1 MRLKL
6 IKLAGFKSFVEPTRI
21 ELSADMTA
29 VVGPNGCGKSNVIDA
44 VRWVLGESSA
54 RHLRGENMTDVIF
67 NGSINRSPHGRA
79 SVELVF
85 DNPHN
90 RVPGEFGRFSEISV
104 RREVLRDGSNHYQ
117 INGQKCRRKD
127 VTDLFLGTGLGPRS
141 YAIIEQGTVSRL
153 VESRPAD
160 LKLFMEEAAGVSRYK
175 ERRRET
181 EQRIRHTQENL
192 ERLGDIRSELGS
204 RLEHLRAQ
212 AETAERYKQLKSRSR
227 AARAELIGS
236 ELWALETRLGEAK
249 AELAQAEQAL
259 AALDAKRTQ
268 DEGRHVSLSVARQE
282 AQAEQASRQQQIFLG
297 GQAIARLEQQQLHQT
312 ELGRDWQARRQ
323 ALGERIEGIRRQ
335 LASQHEQ
342 QVEGALRGELESA
355 RLEQCE
361 QLLTEQQAVRQAASE
376 QLEQARQ
383 QQQQWQQRLG
393 QLQGRLNQTRA
404 EVNGLREL
412 QAKTRL
418 ARLKLEDEQAGP
430 LGGEGEDLQ
439 PGLDALAA
447 ELALTRARCA
457 ELEQRWQAAL
467 ASHEACK
474 ERRGRQQGLL
484 RELEARLTTLEQILG
499 DQIPGEGSQEA
510 SLADR
515 LQAAPEWAQALDKVL
530 GCWLTA
536 LPSDECDPERSGLW
550 VGPAQVPV
558 PGTLAAQLAGEHI
571 PAFLNAI
578 WLVADREEAL
588 ARQGRLAAGESLLTP
603 AGDWFGPNWADLG
616 QGGALGTLALLG
628 ERERLHTELTAGRQ
642 ALAQLDGQ
650 LTEADAAR
658 AQLHGAHEQSQ
669 RALREQEQRW
679 QQLREAWSLREGQRQ
694 ARLQR
699 LGQLGEEL
707 IRLDREQADEAQ
719 RLAQAGARLELD
731 EARLAELQEQGEP
744 LAEALLLAQ
753 ERVAGAERGLEEARL
768 RREQQQAVCQ
778 RLHLEQQNLSQ
789 LIALAEQEL
798 ARLGLELAQLK
809 GPDAE
814 AVQDISPLLAEQRGL
829 EAQQL
834 ACHQRLAELER
845 QLAELEQGR
854 VASHKQLVLLQE
866 KLAQLRLERER
877 NLTRRQGLHEQFE
890 ELGVRL
896 VDLDQ
901 ARLIAADRGK
911 LRQEIQTLEAQ
922 VEALGAINLAALEEY
937 EEAKT
942 RATYLENQCQ
952 DLEQALET
960 LSQAIKRIDKET
972 QIRFRDTFDKVNE
985 DLKSLFPKVFG
996 GGSAWLELTSDDL
1009 LEAGVSIMA
1018 RPPGKKNA
1026 TIALLS
1032 GGEKALTAL
1041 ALVFAIFRL
1050 NPAPFCLLDEVDAPL
1065 DEVNVGRFCSLVK
1078 EMSSTVQFVYISH
1091 NKVSMEM
1098 AEQLIGVTM
1107 QEPGVSRIVSV
1118 DIGAAV
1124 ALAEQN

>member
-21 ELSADMTA
+21 ELNADMTA

-67 NGSINRSPHGRA
+67 NGSVNRSAHGRA

-90 RVPGEFGRFSEISV
+90 RVPGEFGRFTEISV

-192 ERLGDIRSELGS
+192 ERLGDIRGELGS
-204 RLEHLRAQ
+204 RLEHLKAQ
-212 AETAERYKQLKSRSR
+212 AETAECYKQLKSRSR
-227 AARAELIGS
+227 AARSELIGS

-249 AELAQAEQAL
+249 TELAQTEQAL
-259 AALDAKRTQ
+259 AALDAKRTA
-268 DEGRHVSLSVARQE
+268 DEGRHVTLSVARQE

-297 GQAIARLEQQQLHQT
+297 GQAIARLEQQQLHQS

-323 ALGERIEGIRRQ
+323 ALGERIEGLKAQ
-335 LASQHEQ
+335 LAGQLEQ
-342 QVEGALRGELESA
+342 LGESTLQGEVASA
-355 RLEQCE
+355 RLDQCE
-361 QLLTEQQAVRQAASE
+361 QLLTDQQSVRAAAGDR
-376 QLEQARQ
+376 LEQARQ
-383 QQQQWQQRLG
+383 RQQQWQQQLG

-404 EVNGLREL
+404 EVNGLQEL

-430 LGGEGEDLQ
+430 LGGEGENLQ
-439 PGLDALAA
+439 PALDALAA
-447 ELALTRARCA
+447 ELSLSRARHEEA
-457 ELEQRWQAAL
+457 DAAWQAGVSRHQAL
-467 ASHEACK
+467 KAEQ
-474 ERRGRQQGLL
+474 GRQQGLL
-484 RELEARLTTLEQILG
+484 RELEARLATLDQILG
-499 DQIPGEGSQEA
+499 EQMAGA
-510 SLADR
+510 TLADR
-515 LQAAPEWAQALDKVL
+515 LQVPPEWARGLDKVL
-530 GCWLTA
+530 GRWLTA
-536 LPSDECDPERSGLW
+536 IPADECNLAQPGLW
-550 VGPAQVPV
+550 IGPAQPARA
-558 PGTLAAQLAGEHI
+558 GTLAAQLGGEHI

-578 WLVADREEAL
+578 WLVESREEAL
-588 ARQGRLAAGESLLTP
+588 SRLHSLSAGESLLTP

-616 QGGALGTLALLG
+616 EGMALGTLALLG
-628 ERERLHTELTAGRQ
+628 ERERLHTELAAGRE
-642 ALAQLDGQ
+642 ALHRLDEQLVA
-650 LTEADAAR
+650 ADAAR
-658 AQLHGAHEQSQ
+658 AQLHSAHELAQ
-669 RALREQEQRW
+669 RTLREQEQRW

-694 ARLQR
+694 ERLQR

-707 IRLDREQADEAQ
+707 ARLDKEQAEEAQ
-719 RLAQAGARLELD
+719 RLASAGERLEQD
-731 EARLAELQEQGEP
+731 EAALGELQEQGEV

-753 ERVAGAERGLEEARL
+753 EQVSGAERALEEVRL
-768 RREQQQAVCQ
+768 RREQQQAACQ
-778 RLHLEQQNLSQ
+778 RLQLEQQNQRQ
-789 LIALAEQEL
+789 LITLREQEL
-798 ARLGLELAQLK
+798 ARLGLELAELK
-809 GPDAE
+809 EPGAAPS
-814 AVQDISPLLAEQRGL
+814 QDLSPLLVEQRNL

-834 ACHQRLAELER
+834 ACHQRLAELDR
-845 QLAELEQGR
+845 QLTELEQAR
-854 VASHKQLVLLQE
+854 SADHKQLVKIQE
-866 KLAQLRLERER
+866 KLATLRLERER

-901 ARLIAADRGK
+901 AVLIAADRGK

-942 RATYLENQCQ
+942 RSSYLENQCQ
-952 DLEQALET
+952 DLEQALDT

-1098 AEQLIGVTM
+1098 AEQLVGVTM

-1118 DIGAAV
+1118 DIGEAV

>member
-67 NGSINRSPHGRA
+67 NGSLNRSAHGRA

-192 ERLGDIRSELGS
+192 ERLGDIRGELGS

-212 AETAERYKQLKSRSR
+212 AETAERYKQLKGRSR

-249 AELAQAEQAL
+249 AELTQAEQAL
-259 AALDAKRTQ
+259 AALDAKRTA

-297 GQAIARLEQQQLHQT
+297 GQAIARLEQQQLHQN
-312 ELGRDWQARRQ
+312 ELGRDWQARRAQ
-323 ALGERIEGIRRQ
+323 LGERIEGIRAQ

-342 QVEGALRGELESA
+342 LTEGSLKGELEVA

-361 QLLTEQQAVRQAASE
+361 QLLTDQQAQRLAASE
-376 QLEQARQ
+376 QLELARQ
-383 QQQQWQQRLG
+383 RQQQWQQQLG

-404 EVNGLREL
+404 EVNGLQEL

-418 ARLKLEDEQAGP
+418 ARLKLEDEQSGP
-430 LGGEGEDLQ
+430 LDGAEELQ
-439 PGLDALAA
+439 PRLDALAA
-447 ELALTRARCA
+447 ELELSRARQA
-457 ELEQRWQAAL
+457 ELEAQWQGAVAR
-467 ASHEACK
+467 HEECK
-474 ERRGRQQGLL
+474 GQQDRQTSLL
-484 RELEARLTTLEQILG
+484 RELEARLTTLDQILG
-499 DQIPGEGSQEA
+499 EQMQGA
-510 SLADR
+510 NLADR
-515 LQAAPEWAQALDKVL
+515 LQVAPEWAQALDKVL
-530 GCWLTA
+530 GRWLTA
-536 LPSDECDPERSGLW
+536 QPSDECNLAQSGLW
-550 VGPAQVPV
+550 IGPAQPAV
-558 PGTLAAQLAGEHI
+558 PGTLASRLSGEHI

-588 ARQGRLAAGESLLTP
+588 ARQSGLPAGESLLTP
-603 AGDWFGPNWADLG
+603 AGDWFGSNWADLG

-628 ERERLHTELTAGRQ
+628 ERERLHTELAAGQQ
-642 ALAQLDGQ
+642 ALGQ
-650 LTEADAAR
+650 LNEQLRTADAERAR
-658 AQLHGAHEQSQ
+658 LLGAHELSQ
-669 RALREQEQRW
+669 RDVREQEQRW
-679 QQLREAWSLREGQRQ
+679 QQLREAWSLQEGQRQ

-707 IRLDREQADEAQ
+707 LRLDREQADEAQ
-719 RLAQAGARLELD
+719 RLAKARARLELD
-731 EARLAELQEQGEP
+731 EAQLAELQEQGEP

-753 ERVAGAERGLEEARL
+753 ERVGSAERALEEARL
-768 RREQQQAVCQ
+768 RREQQQASCQ
-778 RLHLEQQNLSQ
+778 RWQLEQQNLSQ
-789 LIALAEQEL
+789 LIALREQEL
-798 ARLGLELAQLK
+798 ARLGLELAELK
-809 GPDAE
+809 GPDAQ
-814 AVQDISPLLAEQRGL
+814 AVQDISPLLAEQRSL

-834 ACHQRLAELER
+834 ACHQRLAELEK
-845 QLAELEQGR
+845 QLGELEQTR
-854 VASHKQLVLLQE
+854 SADHKQLVQIQE
-866 KLAQLRLERER
+866 KLATLRLERER

-896 VDLDQ
+896 IDLDQ
-901 ARLIAADRGK
+901 AVLIAADRGK
-911 LRQEIQTLEAQ
+911 LRQEIQTLETQ

-942 RATYLENQCQ
+942 RSTYLENQCQ

-1065 DEVNVGRFCSLVK
+1065 DEVNAGRFCSLVK

-1118 DIGAAV
+1118 DIGEAV

>member
-21 ELSADMTA
+21 ELNADMTA

-67 NGSINRSPHGRA
+67 NGSVNRSAHGRA

-90 RVPGEFGRFSEISV
+90 RVPGEFGRFTEISV

-192 ERLGDIRSELGS
+192 ERLGDIRGELGS
-204 RLEHLRAQ
+204 RLEHLKAQ

-227 AARAELIGS
+227 SARAELIGS

-249 AELAQAEQAL
+249 TELAQTEQAL
-259 AALDAKRTQ
+259 AALDAKRTA
-268 DEGRHVSLSVARQE
+268 DEGRHVTLSVARQE

-297 GQAIARLEQQQLHQT
+297 GQAIARLEQQQLHQS

-323 ALGERIEGIRRQ
+323 ALGERIEGLKAQ
-335 LASQHEQ
+335 LTGQLEQ
-342 QVEGALRGELESA
+342 LSESTLQGEVASA

-361 QLLTEQQAVRQAASE
+361 QLLTDQQSVRAAAAE

-383 QQQQWQQRLG
+383 RQQQWQQQLG

-404 EVNGLREL
+404 EVNGLQEL

-430 LGGEGEDLQ
+430 LGGEGENLQ
-439 PGLDALAA
+439 PALDALAA
-447 ELALTRARCA
+447 ELALSRARHEESEA
-457 ELEQRWQAAL
+457 SWQAAV
-467 ASHEACK
+467 ARHEALK
-474 ERRGRQQGLL
+474 TELGHQQGSL
-484 RELEARLTTLEQILG
+484 RELEARLATLDQILG
-499 DQIPGEGSQEA
+499 EQMAGA
-510 SLADR
+510 TLADR
-515 LQAAPEWAQALDKVL
+515 LQVPPKWARGLDKVL
-530 GCWLTA
+530 GRWLTA
-536 LPSDECDPERSGLW
+536 TPADECNLTQSGLW
-550 VGPAQVPV
+550 IGPAQPAVA
-558 PGTLAAQLAGEHI
+558 GTLAAQLGGEHI
-571 PAFLNAI
+571 PSFLNAI
-578 WLVADREEAL
+578 WLVESREAAL
-588 ARQGRLAAGESLLTP
+588 ARQPSLAAGESLLTP

-616 QGGALGTLALLG
+616 ESMALGTLALLG
-628 ERERLHTELTAGRQ
+628 ERERLHTEQSAGRE
-642 ALAQLDGQ
+642 ALRLLDEQLAA
-650 LTEADAAR
+650 ADVAR
-658 AQLHGAHEQSQ
+658 AQLHGAHELAQ
-669 RALREQEQRW
+669 RTLREQEQQW

-694 ARLQR
+694 ERLQR

-707 IRLDREQADEAQ
+707 A
-719 RLAQAGARLELD
+719 RLAQEQAEEAERLESAGARLEQG
-731 EARLAELQEQGEP
+731 EAALGELQEQGEV

-753 ERVAGAERGLEEARL
+753 EQAGGAERALEEARL
-768 RREQQQAVCQ
+768 RREQQQAACQ
-778 RLHLEQQNLSQ
+778 RLQLEQQNLRQ
-789 LIALAEQEL
+789 LIALREQEL
-798 ARLGLELAQLK
+798 ARLVLELAELK
-809 GPDAE
+809 EPGAAPG
-814 AVQDISPLLAEQRGL
+814 QDLSPLLAEQRNL

-845 QLAELEQGR
+845 QLTELEQAR
-854 VASHKQLVLLQE
+854 SADHKQLVHIQE
-866 KLAQLRLERER
+866 KLATLRLERER

-901 ARLIAADRGK
+901 AVLIAADRGK

-942 RATYLENQCQ
+942 RSSYLENQCQ

-1098 AEQLIGVTM
+1098 AEQLVGVTM

-1118 DIGAAV
+1118 DIGEAV

>member
-21 ELSADMTA
+21 ELNADMTA

-67 NGSINRSPHGRA
+67 NGSVNRSAHGRA

-90 RVPGEFGRFSEISV
+90 RVPGEFGRFTEISV

-192 ERLGDIRSELGS
+192 ERLGDIRGELGS
-204 RLEHLRAQ
+204 RLEHLKAQ

-249 AELAQAEQAL
+249 TELAQTEQAL
-259 AALDAKRTQ
+259 AALDAKRTA
-268 DEGRHVSLSVARQE
+268 DEGRHVTLSVARQE

-297 GQAIARLEQQQLHQT
+297 GQAIARLEQQQLHQS

-323 ALGERIEGIRRQ
+323 ALGERIEGLKAQ
-335 LASQHEQ
+335 LVGQLEQ
-342 QVEGALRGELESA
+342 LSESTLQGEVASA

-361 QLLTEQQAVRQAASE
+361 QLLTDQQSVRAAATE
-376 QLEQARQ
+376 RLEQARQ
-383 QQQQWQQRLG
+383 RQQQWQQQLG

-404 EVNGLREL
+404 EVNGLQEL

-430 LGGEGEDLQ
+430 LGGEGENLQ
-439 PGLDALAA
+439 PALDALAT
-447 ELALTRARCA
+447 ELALSRARHEESEA
-457 ELEQRWQAAL
+457 AWQAAV
-467 ASHEACK
+467 ARHEALK
-474 ERRGRQQGLL
+474 TEQGHQQGLL
-484 RELEARLTTLEQILG
+484 RELEARLATLDQILG
-499 DQIPGEGSQEA
+499 EQMAGTT
-510 SLADR
+510 LADR
-515 LQAAPEWAQALDKVL
+515 LQVPPEWARGLDKVL
-530 GCWLTA
+530 GRWLTA
-536 LPSDECDPERSGLW
+536 TPADECNLTQSGLW
-550 VGPAQVPV
+550 IGPAQPAVA
-558 PGTLAAQLAGEHI
+558 GTLAAQLGGEHI
-571 PAFLNAI
+571 PSFLNAI
-578 WLVADREEAL
+578 WLVESREAAL
-588 ARQGRLAAGESLLTP
+588 ARQPSLVAGESLLTP

-616 QGGALGTLALLG
+616 EGMALGTLALLG
-628 ERERLHTELTAGRQ
+628 ERERLHTEQVAGREVLRRLDEQ
-642 ALAQLDGQ
+642 LAA
-650 LTEADAAR
+650 ADATR
-658 AQLHGAHEQSQ
+658 AQLHGAHEQAL
-669 RALREQEQRW
+669 RTLREQEQQW

-694 ARLQR
+694 ERLQR

-707 IRLDREQADEAQ
+707 IRLDQVQAEEAE
-719 RLAQAGARLELD
+719 RLASAGERLEQG
-731 EARLAELQEQGEP
+731 EAALGELQEQGEA

-753 ERVAGAERGLEEARL
+753 EQASGAERTLEEARL
-768 RREQQQAVCQ
+768 RREQQQAACQ
-778 RLHLEQQNLSQ
+778 RLQLEQQNLRQ
-789 LIALAEQEL
+789 LIALREQEL
-798 ARLGLELAQLK
+798 ARLGLELAELK
-809 GPDAE
+809 EPGAAPG
-814 AVQDISPLLAEQRGL
+814 QDLSPLLAEQRNL

-845 QLAELEQGR
+845 QLTELEQAR
-854 VASHKQLVLLQE
+854 SADHKQLVQIQE
-866 KLAQLRLERER
+866 KLATLRLERER

-901 ARLIAADRGK
+901 AVLIAADRGK

-942 RATYLENQCQ
+942 RSSYLENQCQ

-1098 AEQLIGVTM
+1098 AEQLVGVTM

-1118 DIGAAV
+1118 DIGEAV

>member
-90 RVPGEFGRFSEISV
+90 RVPGEFGRFTEISV
-104 RREVLRDGSNHYQ
+104 RREVLRDGSNYYQ

-181 EQRIRHTQENL
+181 EQRIRHTRENL
-192 ERLGDIRSELGS
+192 ERLGDIRGELGA
-204 RLEHLRAQ
+204 RLDHLKSQ

-259 AALDAKRTQ
+259 AALDAKRTA
-268 DEGRHVSLSVARQE
+268 DEGRHVTLSVARQE

-297 GQAIARLEQQQLHQT
+297 GQAIARLEQQQLHQS
-312 ELGRDWQARRQ
+312 ELGRDWQARTQ
-323 ALGERIEGIRRQ
+323 ALGERIATRKEQ
-335 LASQHEQ
+335 LASQQEQ
-342 QVEGALRGELESA
+342 LTEGVLRGEQEDA
-355 RLEQCE
+355 RLELCE
-361 QLLTEQQAVRQAASE
+361 QLLTEQQETRQQASE
-376 QLEQARQ
+376 GLEQARQ
-383 QQQQWQQRLG
+383 CQQQWQQQVTL
-393 QLQGRLNQTRA
+393 LQGQLNQTRA
-404 EVNGLREL
+404 RLGGLQEL

-418 ARLKLEDEQAGP
+418 ARLKLEDERSGP
-430 LGGEGEDLQ
+430 LGAETNDLQ
-439 PGLDALAA
+439 PALDALSG
-447 ELALTRARCA
+447 ELELTRAA
-457 ELEQRWQAAL
+457 TGELTEQLAL
-467 ASHEACK
+467 AVEAHEQLK
-474 ERRGRQQGLL
+474 LQHGQQLGLQ
-484 RELEARLTTLEQILG
+484 RELQARQGTLDQILG
-499 DQIPGEGSQEA
+499 EQMEGA
-510 SLADR
+510 TLADR
-515 LQAAPEWAQALDKVL
+515 LQVAPEWAPALDKVL
-530 GCWLTA
+530 GRWLTA
-536 LPSDECDPERSGLW
+536 TPADECNLAQEGLW
-550 VGPAQVPV
+550 IGPAQPAVA
-558 PGTLAAQLAGEHI
+558 GTLAAQLGGEHI

-578 WLVADREEAL
+578 WLVESREAAL
-588 ARQGRLAAGESLLTP
+588 ARQHILAAGESLLTS

-616 QGGALGTLALLG
+616 QGAALGTMALLG
-628 ERERLHTELTAGRQ
+628 ERERLHTEQERVAAG
-642 ALAQLDGQ
+642 LAQLTEQ
-650 LTEADAAR
+650 LVAADARR
-658 AQLHGAHEQSQ
+658 AQHASAQELSQ
-669 RALREQEQRW
+669 RTLREQEQKW
-679 QQLREAWSLREGQRQ
+679 QQLREAWSLQQGQRQ
-694 ARLQR
+694 ERLQR

-707 IRLDREQADEAQ
+707 IRLDQEQAEEAD
-719 RLAQAGARLELD
+719 RLASAHEQLELD

-744 LAEALLLAQ
+744 LTQGLQAAQ
-753 ERVAGAERGLEEARL
+753 ERLTRCERAVEEARL
-768 RREQQQAVCQ
+768 RREQQQVASQ
-778 RLHLEQQNLSQ
+778 RLQLELVNLRQ
-789 LIALAEQEL
+789 LLTLGQEEL
-798 ARLGLELAQLK
+798 ARLGLDLAGLK
-809 GPDAE
+809 GPASDAGP
-814 AVQDISPLLAEQRGL
+814 DLGPLLADQRSL
-829 EAQQL
+829 EALQL
-834 ACHQRLAELER
+834 ACQQRLTELER
-845 QLAELEQGR
+845 QLSELEQAR
-854 VASHKQLVLLQE
+854 SADHKQLVTLQE
-866 KLAQLRLERER
+866 KLATLRLERER

-901 ARLIAADRGK
+901 AVLIAADRGK

-922 VEALGAINLAALEEY
+922 VEALGAINLAALAEY

-942 RATYLENQCQ
+942 RANYLENQCQ

-1098 AEQLIGVTM
+1098 AEQLVGVTM

>member
-67 NGSINRSPHGRA
+67 NGSINRSAHGRA

-192 ERLGDIRSELGS
+192 ERLGDIRGELGS
-204 RLEHLRAQ
+204 RLEHLKAQ
-212 AETAERYKQLKSRSR
+212 AETAERYKQLKHRSR

-249 AELAQAEQAL
+249 SELAQAEQAL
-259 AALDAKRTQ
+259 AALDAKRTA

-312 ELGRDWQARRQ
+312 ELGRDWQLRRQ
-323 ALGERIEGIRRQ
+323 ALTTRIGELKTQ
-335 LASQHEQ
+335 LASQQAELT
-342 QVEGALRGELESA
+342 EGVLKGELASA

-361 QLLTEQQAVRQAASE
+361 QLLTDQQGLRLAAGE
-376 QLEQARQ
+376 GLEQARQ
-383 QQQQWQQRLG
+383 QQQQWQQRIG
-393 QLQGRLNQTRA
+393 ESQGRLNQTRA
-404 EVNGLREL
+404 ELGGLQEL

-418 ARLKLEDEQAGP
+418 ARLKLEDEQGGP
-430 LGGEGEDLQ
+430 LGGEDETLQ
-439 PGLDALAA
+439 PRLDALAA
-447 ELALTRARCA
+447 ELEMSQARCA
-457 ELEQRWQAAL
+457 EQEGQWQEAVAH
-467 ASHEACK
+467 HEECK
-474 ERRGRQQGLL
+474 SRQSQQHGQL
-484 RELEARLTTLEQILG
+484 RELEARLTTLGQILG
-499 DQIPGEGSQEA
+499 EQMQGDT
-510 SLADR
+510 LADR
-515 LQAAPEWAQALDKVL
+515 LQVAPDWAQALDKVL
-530 GCWLTA
+530 GRWLTA
-536 LPSDECDPERSGLW
+536 QPADLCNLEQGGLW
-550 VGPAQVPV
+550 IGPAQAPV
-558 PGTLAAQLAGEHI
+558 PGTLAAQIGGDHI

-578 WLVADREEAL
+578 WLVASREEAL
-588 ARQGRLAAGESLLTP
+588 TRRPALAAGESVLTRE
-603 AGDWFGPNWADLG
+603 GDWFGPNWADLG

-628 ERERLHTELTAGRQ
+628 ERERLHTELNAGRQ
-642 ALAQLDGQ
+642 GLASLNEQLSV
-650 LTEADAAR
+650 ADTAR
-658 AQLHGAHEQSQ
+658 ASLQAALEQSQ
-669 RALREQEQRW
+669 RELRELESQWQR
-679 QQLREAWSLREGQRQ
+679 LREAWSLQEGQRQ

-707 IRLDREQADEAQ
+707 LRLDKEQAEEAQ
-719 RLAQAGARLELD
+719 RAAILSQRLELE
-731 EARLAELQEQGEP
+731 EAQLAELQEQGEP
-744 LAEALLLAQ
+744 LAVSLQLAQ
-753 ERVAGAERGLEEARL
+753 ERVSSAERGQEEARM
-768 RREQQQAVCQ
+768 RREQQQADCQ
-778 RLHLEQQNLSQ
+778 RLQLEQQNLSQ
-789 LIALAEQEL
+789 LIALREQEL
-798 ARLGLELAQLK
+798 ARLGLELAELK
-809 GPDAE
+809 GPDAQ
-814 AVQDISPLLAEQRGL
+814 AVQDLSPLLAEQQRL

-834 ACHQRLAELER
+834 ACHQRLNELER
-845 QLAELEQGR
+845 QLKELDQAR
-854 VASHKQLVLLQE
+854 SADHKQLVQLQE

-890 ELGVRL
+890 ELGIRL

-901 ARLIAADRGK
+901 AVLIAADRGK

-942 RATYLENQCQ
+942 RSSYLENQCQ

-1118 DIGAAV
+1118 DIGEAV

>member
-67 NGSINRSPHGRA
+67 NGSINRSAHGRA

-90 RVPGEFGRFSEISV
+90 RVPGEFGRFTEISV

-192 ERLGDIRSELGS
+192 ERLGDIRGELGS
-204 RLEHLRAQ
+204 RLDHLKAQ

-249 AELAQAEQAL
+249 TELAQAEQAL
-259 AALDAKRTQ
+259 AALDAKRTA
-268 DEGRHVSLSVARQE
+268 DEGRHVTLSVARQE

-297 GQAIARLEQQQLHQT
+297 GQAIARLEQQQLHQS
-312 ELGRDWQARRQ
+312 ELGRDWQARAE
-323 ALGERIEGIRRQ
+323 ALGERIATRKAQ
-335 LASQHEQ
+335 LASQQDQLTEGVLRAEQ
-342 QVEGALRGELESA
+342 ESA

-361 QLLTEQQAVRQAASE
+361 QLLTEQQEARQHASE
-376 QLEQARQ
+376 QLEQARLR
-383 QQQQWQQRLG
+383 QQQWQQQLAG
-393 QLQGRLNQTRA
+393 LQGQLNQTRTRLS
-404 EVNGLREL
+404 GLQEL

-418 ARLKLEDEQAGP
+418 ARLKLEDERAGP
-430 LGGEGEDLQ
+430 LGTEADDLQ
-439 PGLDALAA
+439 PALDALSG
-447 ELALTRARCA
+447 ELELTRAA
-457 ELEQRWQAAL
+457 NDELTEQLAQAVHT
-467 ASHEACK
+467 HEHLK
-474 ERRGRQQGLL
+474 QQHGQQLSL
-484 RELEARLTTLEQILG
+484 QRELEARLATLDQILG
-499 DQIPGEGSQEA
+499 EQMEGA
-510 SLADR
+510 TLADR
-515 LQAAPEWAQALDKVL
+515 LQVAPEWAQALDKVL
-530 GCWLTA
+530 GRWLTA
-536 LPSDECDPERSGLW
+536 TPADECNLAQDGLW
-550 VGPAQVPV
+550 IGPAQPAVA
-558 PGTLAAQLAGEHI
+558 GTLAAQLGGEHI

-578 WLVADREEAL
+578 WLVESREAAL
-588 ARQGRLAAGESLLTP
+588 ARQPSLAAGESVLTP
-603 AGDWFGPNWADLG
+603 AGDWLGPNWADLG
-616 QGGALGTLALLG
+616 QGAALGTMALLG
-628 ERERLHTELTAGRQ
+628 ERERLHTEQERVAEG
-642 ALAQLDGQ
+642 LAQLSEQ
-650 LTEADAAR
+650 LVAADARR
-658 AQLHGAHEQSQ
+658 AQLASAQELSQ
-669 RALREQEQRW
+669 RTLREQEQKW
-679 QQLREAWSLREGQRQ
+679 QQLREAWSLQQGQRQ
-694 ARLQR
+694 ERLQR

-707 IRLDREQADEAQ
+707 IRLDQEQAEEAE
-719 RLAQAGARLELD
+719 RLASVCEQLELD

-744 LAEALLLAQ
+744 LTQGLQVAQ
-753 ERVAGAERGLEEARL
+753 ELLTRCERAVDEARV
-768 RREQQQAVCQ
+768 RREQQQAACQ
-778 RLHLEQQNLSQ
+778 RLQLELGNLRQ
-789 LIALAEQEL
+789 LITLGEEEL
-798 ARLGLELAQLK
+798 ARLGLELAGLK
-809 GPDAE
+809 GPDSE
-814 AVQDISPLLAEQRGL
+814 AVPDLAPLLAEQRNL

-845 QLAELEQGR
+845 QLGELEQAR
-854 VASHKQLVLLQE
+854 STDHKQLVTLQE
-866 KLAQLRLERER
+866 KLATLRLERER

-901 ARLIAADRGK
+901 AVLIAADRSK

-1098 AEQLIGVTM
+1098 AEQLVGVTM

-1118 DIGAAV
+1118 DIGEAV

>member
-67 NGSINRSPHGRA
+67 NGSINRSAHGRA

-90 RVPGEFGRFSEISV
+90 RVPGEFGRFTEISV

-192 ERLGDIRSELGS
+192 ERLGDIRGELGS
-204 RLEHLRAQ
+204 RLEHLKAQ
-212 AETAERYKQLKSRSR
+212 AETAERYKQLKQRSR

-236 ELWALETRLGEAK
+236 ELWALETRLGDAK
-249 AELAQAEQAL
+249 SELAQAEQAL
-259 AALDAKRTQ
+259 AALDAKRTA
-268 DEGRHVSLSVARQE
+268 DEGRHVTLSVARQE

-312 ELGRDWQARRQ
+312 ELGRDWQLRRQ
-323 ALGERIEGIRRQ
+323 ALATRIEEIKVQ
-335 LASQHEQ
+335 LASQQ
-342 QVEGALRGELESA
+342 AQLAEGVLKGELASA

-361 QLLTEQQAVRQAASE
+361 QLLTDQQGLRRAAGE
-376 QLEQARQ
+376 GVEQARQ
-383 QQQQWQQRLG
+383 QQQQWQQRIG
-393 QLQGRLNQTRA
+393 ESQGRLNQTRV
-404 EVNGLREL
+404 ELSGLQEL

-418 ARLKLEDEQAGP
+418 ARLKLEDEQGGP
-430 LGGEGEDLQ
+430 LGGEGETLQ
-439 PGLDALAA
+439 PRLDTLTA
-447 ELALTRARCA
+447 ELELSRVRCA
-457 ELEQRWQAAL
+457 EQEAQWQEAVAR
-467 ASHEACK
+467 HEECK
-474 ERRGRQQGLL
+474 ARQSEQQGQL
-484 RELEARLTTLEQILG
+484 RELEARLTTLSQILG
-499 DQIPGEGSQEA
+499 EQMQGDT
-510 SLADR
+510 LADR
-515 LQAAPEWAQALDKVL
+515 LQVSPDWAQALDKVL
-530 GCWLTA
+530 GRWLTA
-536 LPSDECDPERSGLW
+536 RPADLCNFEQNGLW
-550 VGPAQVPV
+550 IGPAQVPV
-558 PGTLAAQLAGEHI
+558 PGTLAARIEGAHI

-578 WLVADREEAL
+578 WLVANREEA
-588 ARQGRLAAGESLLTP
+588 QTRLAGLGAGESVLTP
-603 AGDWFGPNWADLG
+603 EGDWFGSNWADLG
-616 QGGALGTLALLG
+616 EGGALGTLALLG
-628 ERERLHTELTAGRQ
+628 ERERLHTELNASRQ
-642 ALAQLDGQ
+642 ALAHLDEELRTRDG
-650 LTEADAAR
+650 TR
-658 AQLHGAHEQSQ
+658 ASLHSALELSQ
-669 RALREQEQRW
+669 RRLREQEQEW
-679 QQLREAWSLREGQRQ
+679 QQLREAWSLQEGQRQ

-699 LGQLGEEL
+699 LGLLGEEL
-707 IRLDREQADEAQ
+707 ARLDKEQAEEAQ
-719 RLAQAGARLELD
+719 RAVTLSQRLELE
-731 EARLAELQEQGEP
+731 EAQLAERQEQGEA
-744 LAEALLLAQ
+744 LAEALQLAL
-753 ERVAGAERGLEEARL
+753 EGVGTAERGQEEARL
-768 RREQQQAVCQ
+768 RREQQQADCQ
-778 RLHLEQQNLSQ
+778 RLQLEQQNLSQ
-789 LIALAEQEL
+789 LIALREQEL
-798 ARLGLELAQLK
+798 SRLGLELAELK
-809 GPDAE
+809 GPDAQ
-814 AVQDISPLLAEQRGL
+814 ALQDLSPLLAEQQQL

-834 ACHQRLAELER
+834 ACHQRLSELER
-845 QLAELEQGR
+845 QLKELDQAR
-854 VASHKQLVLLQE
+854 SADHKQLVTLQE

-901 ARLIAADRGK
+901 AVLIAADRGK

-942 RATYLENQCQ
+942 RSTYLENQCQ

-1118 DIGAAV
+1118 DIGEAV

>member
-21 ELSADMTA
+21 ELNADMTA

-67 NGSINRSPHGRA
+67 NGSINRTAHGRA

-90 RVPGEFGRFSEISV
+90 RVPGEFGRFTEISV

-192 ERLGDIRSELGS
+192 ERLGDIRGELGS
-204 RLEHLRAQ
+204 RLDHLKAQ

-236 ELWALETRLGEAK
+236 ELWALETRLGEANT
-249 AELAQAEQAL
+249 ELAQAEQAL
-259 AALDAKRTQ
+259 AALDAKRTA
-268 DEGRHVSLSVARQE
+268 DEGRHVTLSVARQE

-297 GQAIARLEQQQLHQT
+297 GQAIARLEQQQLHQH
-312 ELGRDWQARRQ
+312 ELGRNLQARTQ
-323 ALGERIEGIRRQ
+323 ALGEQIATRKAQ
-335 LASQHEQ
+335 LASQQDQLTEGVLRAEQ
-342 QVEGALRGELESA
+342 ESA
-355 RLEQCE
+355 RLELCE
-361 QLLTEQQAVRQAASE
+361 QLLTEQQEARLQAGE
-376 QLEQARQ
+376 GLEQARLR
-383 QQQQWQQRLG
+383 QQQWQQQLAG
-393 QLQGRLNQTRA
+393 LQGQLNQTRTRLG
-404 EVNGLREL
+404 GLQEL

-418 ARLKLEDEQAGP
+418 ARLKLEDERAGP
-430 LGGEGEDLQ
+430 LGTEADDLQ
-439 PGLDALAA
+439 PALDALCG
-447 ELALTRARCA
+447 ELELTRAA
-457 ELEQRWQAAL
+457 NGELTEQLAQAVDA
-467 ASHEACK
+467 HEQLK
-474 ERRGRQQGLL
+474 QQHGQQLSL
-484 RELEARLTTLEQILG
+484 QRELEARLATLDQILG
-499 DQIPGEGSQEA
+499 EQMEGA
-510 SLADR
+510 TLADR
-515 LQAAPEWAQALDKVL
+515 LQVAPEWAQALDKVL
-530 GCWLTA
+530 GRWLTA
-536 LPSDECDPERSGLW
+536 TPADECNLAQEGLW
-550 VGPAQVPV
+550 IGPAQQAVS
-558 PGTLAAQLAGEHI
+558 GTLAAMISGDHI

-578 WLVADREEAL
+578 WLVESREAAL
-588 ARQGRLAAGESLLTP
+588 ARQPSLAAGESVLTP
-603 AGDWFGPNWADLG
+603 AGDWLGPNWADLG
-616 QGGALGTLALLG
+616 QGAALGTMALLG
-628 ERERLHTELTAGRQ
+628 ERERLHTEQEKVAAG
-642 ALAQLDGQ
+642 LAQLSEQ
-650 LTEADAAR
+650 LVAADARRAR
-658 AQLHGAHEQSQ
+658 LASAQALSQ
-669 RALREQEQRW
+669 RTLREQEQEW
-679 QQLREAWSLREGQRQ
+679 QQLREAWSLQQGQRQ
-694 ARLQR
+694 ERLQR

-707 IRLDREQADEAQ
+707 IRLDQEQAEEAERLASAREQ
-719 RLAQAGARLELD
+719 LELD
-731 EARLAELQEQGEP
+731 EARLAELQEQGAP
-744 LAEALLLAQ
+744 LTQGLLLAQ
-753 ERVAGAERGLEEARL
+753 EQLTRCERAVDEARV
-768 RREQQQAVCQ
+768 RREQQQAACQ
-778 RLHLEQQNLSQ
+778 RLQLELGNLRQ
-789 LIALAEQEL
+789 FITLGEEEL
-798 ARLGLELAQLK
+798 ARLGLELAGLK
-809 GPDAE
+809 GPDSESVPDLA
-814 AVQDISPLLAEQRGL
+814 PLLAEQRNL

-845 QLAELEQGR
+845 QLGELEQAR
-854 VASHKQLVLLQE
+854 SADHKQLVTLQE
-866 KLAQLRLERER
+866 KLATLRLERER

-901 ARLIAADRGK
+901 AVLIAADRSK
-911 LRQEIQTLEAQ
+911 LRQEIQTLEGQ

-960 LSQAIKRIDKET
+960 LRQAIKRIDKET

-1098 AEQLIGVTM
+1098 AEQLVGVTM

-1118 DIGAAV
+1118 DIGEAV

>member
-21 ELSADMTA
+21 ELNADMTA

-67 NGSINRSPHGRA
+67 NGSVNRSAHGRA

-90 RVPGEFGRFSEISV
+90 RVPGEFGRFTEISV
-104 RREVLRDGSNHYQ
+104 HREVLRDGSNHYQ

-192 ERLGDIRSELGS
+192 ERLGDIRGELGS
-204 RLEHLRAQ
+204 RLEHLKAQ

-236 ELWALETRLGEAK
+236 ELWVLETRFGEAK
-249 AELAQAEQAL
+249 TELAQAEQAL
-259 AALDAKRTQ
+259 AALDAKRTA
-268 DEGRHVSLSVARQE
+268 DEGRHVTLSVARQE

-297 GQAIARLEQQQLHQT
+297 GQAIARLEQQQLHQS

-323 ALGERIEGIRRQ
+323 ALCERIEGLKAQ
-335 LASQHEQ
+335 LAGQLEQ
-342 QVEGALRGELESA
+342 LSESTLQGEVASA

-361 QLLTEQQAVRQAASE
+361 QLLTDQQSVRAAATE
-376 QLEQARQ
+376 RLEQARQ
-383 QQQQWQQRLG
+383 RQQQWQQQLG

-404 EVNGLREL
+404 EVNGLQEL

-430 LGGEGEDLQ
+430 LGVEGENLQ
-439 PGLDALAA
+439 PALDALAA
-447 ELALTRARCA
+447 ELALSRARHEGSEA
-457 ELEQRWQAAL
+457 AWQAAV
-467 ASHEACK
+467 ARHEALK
-474 ERRGRQQGLL
+474 TEQGHQQGLL
-484 RELEARLTTLEQILG
+484 RELEARLATLDQILG
-499 DQIPGEGSQEA
+499 EQMAGA
-510 SLADR
+510 TLADR
-515 LQAAPEWAQALDKVL
+515 LQVPPKWARGLDKVL
-530 GCWLTA
+530 GRWLTA
-536 LPSDECDPERSGLW
+536 TPADECNLTQSGLW
-550 VGPAQVPV
+550 IGQAQPAVA
-558 PGTLAAQLAGEHI
+558 GTLAAQLGGEHI
-571 PAFLNAI
+571 PSFLNAI
-578 WLVADREEAL
+578 WLVESREAAL
-588 ARQGRLAAGESLLTP
+588 ARQPSLAAGESLLTP

-616 QGGALGTLALLG
+616 ESMALGTLALLG
-628 ERERLHTELTAGRQ
+628 ERERLHTEQSAGRE
-642 ALAQLDGQ
+642 ALRRLDEQLAA
-650 LTEADAAR
+650 ADAAR
-658 AQLHGAHEQSQ
+658 AQLHSAHELAQ
-669 RALREQEQRW
+669 RTLREQEQQW

-694 ARLQR
+694 ERLQR

-707 IRLDREQADEAQ
+707 IRLDQEQAEEAQ
-719 RLAQAGARLELD
+719 RLASAGERLEQG
-731 EARLAELQEQGEP
+731 EAALGELQEQGEV

-753 ERVAGAERGLEEARL
+753 EQASGAERALEEARL
-768 RREQQQAVCQ
+768 RREQQQAACQ
-778 RLHLEQQNLSQ
+778 RLQLEQQNLRQ
-789 LIALAEQEL
+789 LIALREQEL
-798 ARLGLELAQLK
+798 ARLGLELAELK
-809 GPDAE
+809 EPGAAPG
-814 AVQDISPLLAEQRGL
+814 QDLSPLLAEQRNL

-845 QLAELEQGR
+845 QLTELEQAR
-854 VASHKQLVLLQE
+854 SADHKQLVHIQE
-866 KLAQLRLERER
+866 KLATLRLERER

-901 ARLIAADRGK
+901 AVLIAADRSK

-942 RATYLENQCQ
+942 RSSYLENQCQ

-1098 AEQLIGVTM
+1098 AEQLVGVTM

-1118 DIGAAV
+1118 DIGEAV

>member
-21 ELSADMTA
+21 ELNADMTA

-67 NGSINRSPHGRA
+67 NGSVNRSAHGRA

-90 RVPGEFGRFSEISV
+90 RVPGEFGRFTEISV

-192 ERLGDIRSELGS
+192 ERLGDIRGELGS
-204 RLEHLRAQ
+204 RLEHLKAQ

-227 AARAELIGS
+227 SARAELIGS
-236 ELWALETRLGEAK
+236 ELWALETRLSEAK
-249 AELAQAEQAL
+249 TELAQTEQAL
-259 AALDAKRTQ
+259 AALDAKRTA
-268 DEGRHVSLSVARQE
+268 DEGRHVTLSVARQE

-297 GQAIARLEQQQLHQT
+297 GQAIARLEQQQLHQS
-312 ELGRDWQARRQ
+312 ELGRDWQMRRQ
-323 ALGERIEGIRRQ
+323 ALGERIEGLKAQ
-335 LASQHEQ
+335 LAGQLEQ
-342 QVEGALRGELESA
+342 LSESTLQGEVASA

-361 QLLTEQQAVRQAASE
+361 QLLTDQQSVRAAAAE
-376 QLEQARQ
+376 RLEQARER
-383 QQQQWQQRLG
+383 QQQWQQLLG

-404 EVNGLREL
+404 EVNGLQEL

-430 LGGEGEDLQ
+430 LGGEGENLQ
-439 PGLDALAA
+439 PALDALAA
-447 ELALTRARCA
+447 DLALSRARHEESEA
-457 ELEQRWQAAL
+457 SWQAAV
-467 ASHEACK
+467 ARHEALK
-474 ERRGRQQGLL
+474 TEQGHQQSLL
-484 RELEARLTTLEQILG
+484 RELEARLATLDQILG
-499 DQIPGEGSQEA
+499 EQMAGA
-510 SLADR
+510 TLADR
-515 LQAAPEWAQALDKVL
+515 LQVPPKWARGLDKVL
-530 GCWLTA
+530 GRWLTA
-536 LPSDECDPERSGLW
+536 TPADECNLTQSGLW
-550 VGPAQVPV
+550 IGQAQPAVA
-558 PGTLAAQLAGEHI
+558 GTLAAQLGGEHI
-571 PAFLNAI
+571 PSFLNAI
-578 WLVADREEAL
+578 WLVESREAAL
-588 ARQGRLAAGESLLTP
+588 ARQPSLAAGESLLTP

-616 QGGALGTLALLG
+616 ESMALGTLALLG
-628 ERERLHTELTAGRQ
+628 ERERLHTEQSAGRE
-642 ALAQLDGQ
+642 ALRRLDEQLAA
-650 LTEADAAR
+650 ADAAR
-658 AQLHGAHEQSQ
+658 AQLHGAHELAQ
-669 RALREQEQRW
+669 RTLREQEQRW

-694 ARLQR
+694 ERLQR

-707 IRLDREQADEAQ
+707 A
-719 RLAQAGARLELD
+719 RLAQEQAEEAERLASAGERLEQG
-731 EARLAELQEQGEP
+731 EAALGELQEQGEA

-753 ERVAGAERGLEEARL
+753 EQAGGAERALEEARL
-768 RREQQQAVCQ
+768 RREQQQAACQ
-778 RLHLEQQNLSQ
+778 RLQLEQQNLRQ
-789 LIALAEQEL
+789 LIALREQEL
-798 ARLGLELAQLK
+798 ARLGLELAELK
-809 GPDAE
+809 EPGAAPG
-814 AVQDISPLLAEQRGL
+814 QDLSPLLAEQRNL

-845 QLAELEQGR
+845 QLTELEQAR
-854 VASHKQLVLLQE
+854 SADHKQLVHIQE
-866 KLAQLRLERER
+866 KLATLRLERER

-901 ARLIAADRGK
+901 AVLIAADRGK

-942 RATYLENQCQ
+942 RSSYLENQCQ

-1098 AEQLIGVTM
+1098 AEQLVGVTM

-1118 DIGAAV
+1118 DIGEAV

>member
-21 ELSADMTA
+21 ELNADMTA

-67 NGSINRSPHGRA
+67 NGSVNRSAHGRA

-90 RVPGEFGRFSEISV
+90 RVPGEFGRFTEISV

-192 ERLGDIRSELGS
+192 ERLGDIRGELGS
-204 RLEHLRAQ
+204 RLEHLKAQ

-249 AELAQAEQAL
+249 TELAQTEQAL
-259 AALDAKRTQ
+259 AALDAKRTEG
-268 DEGRHVSLSVARQE
+268 EGRHVTLSVARQE
-282 AQAEQASRQQQIFLG
+282 AQVEQASRQQQIFLG
-297 GQAIARLEQQQLHQT
+297 GQAIARLEQQQLHQS

-323 ALGERIEGIRRQ
+323 ALGERIEGLKAQ
-335 LASQHEQ
+335 LAGQLEQ
-342 QVEGALRGELESA
+342 LSESTLQGEVASA

-361 QLLTEQQAVRQAASE
+361 QLLTDQQSVRAAAAE
-376 QLEQARQ
+376 RLEQARQ
-383 QQQQWQQRLG
+383 RQQQWQQQLG

-404 EVNGLREL
+404 EVNGLQEL

-430 LGGEGEDLQ
+430 LGGEGENLQ
-439 PGLDALAA
+439 PALDALAA
-447 ELALTRARCA
+447 ELALSRARHEESEA
-457 ELEQRWQAAL
+457 SWQAAV
-467 ASHEACK
+467 ARHEALK
-474 ERRGRQQGLL
+474 AELGHQQGLL
-484 RELEARLTTLEQILG
+484 RELEARLATLDQILG
-499 DQIPGEGSQEA
+499 EQMAGA
-510 SLADR
+510 TLADR
-515 LQAAPEWAQALDKVL
+515 LQVPPKWAQGLDKVL
-530 GCWLTA
+530 GRWLTA
-536 LPSDECDPERSGLW
+536 TPADECNLTQSGLW
-550 VGPAQVPV
+550 IGQAQPAVA
-558 PGTLAAQLAGEHI
+558 GTLAAQLGGEHI
-571 PAFLNAI
+571 PSFLNAI
-578 WLVADREEAL
+578 WLVESREAAL
-588 ARQGRLAAGESLLTP
+588 ARQPSLAAGESLLTP

-616 QGGALGTLALLG
+616 EGMALGTLALLG
-628 ERERLHTELTAGRQ
+628 ERERLHTEQSAGRE
-642 ALAQLDGQ
+642 ALCRLDE
-650 LTEADAAR
+650 LLAAADATR
-658 AQLHGAHEQSQ
+658 AQLHGAHELAQ
-669 RALREQEQRW
+669 RTLREQEQQW

-694 ARLQR
+694 ERLQR

-707 IRLDREQADEAQ
+707 IRLDQEQAEEAE
-719 RLAQAGARLELD
+719 RLASAGERLEQG
-731 EARLAELQEQGEP
+731 EAALGELQEQGEA

-753 ERVAGAERGLEEARL
+753 EQASGAERALEEARL
-768 RREQQQAVCQ
+768 RREQQQAACQ
-778 RLHLEQQNLSQ
+778 RLQLEQQNLRQ
-789 LIALAEQEL
+789 LIVLREQEL
-798 ARLGLELAQLK
+798 ARLGLELAELK
-809 GPDAE
+809 EPGATPG
-814 AVQDISPLLAEQRGL
+814 QDLSPLLVEQRNL

-845 QLAELEQGR
+845 QLTELEQAR
-854 VASHKQLVLLQE
+854 SADHKQLVHIQE
-866 KLAQLRLERER
+866 KLATLRLERER

-901 ARLIAADRGK
+901 AVLIAADRSK

-942 RATYLENQCQ
+942 RSSYLENQCQ

-1098 AEQLIGVTM
+1098 AEQLVGVTM

-1118 DIGAAV
+1118 DIGEAV

>member
-21 ELSADMTA
+21 ELNADMTA

-67 NGSINRSPHGRA
+67 NGSVNRSAHGRA

-90 RVPGEFGRFSEISV
+90 RVPGEFGRFTEISV

-181 EQRIRHTQENL
+181 EQHIRHTQENL
-192 ERLGDIRSELGS
+192 ERLGDIRGELGS
-204 RLEHLRAQ
+204 RLEHLKAQ

-249 AELAQAEQAL
+249 TELAQTEQAL
-259 AALDAKRTQ
+259 AALDAKRTA
-268 DEGRHVSLSVARQE
+268 DEGRHVTLSVARQE

-297 GQAIARLEQQQLHQT
+297 GQAIARLEQQQLHQS

-323 ALGERIEGIRRQ
+323 ALGERIEGLKAQ
-335 LASQHEQ
+335 LAGQLEQ
-342 QVEGALRGELESA
+342 LSESTLQGEVASA

-361 QLLTEQQAVRQAASE
+361 QLLTDQQSVRAAAAE
-376 QLEQARQ
+376 RLEQARER
-383 QQQQWQQRLG
+383 QQQWQQQLG

-404 EVNGLREL
+404 EVNGLQEL

-418 ARLKLEDEQAGP
+418 ARLKLEDELAGP
-430 LGGEGEDLQ
+430 LGGEGENLQ
-439 PGLDALAA
+439 PALDALAA
-447 ELALTRARCA
+447 ELALSRARHEESEA
-457 ELEQRWQAAL
+457 AWQAAV
-467 ASHEACK
+467 ARHEALK
-474 ERRGRQQGLL
+474 TEQGHQQGLL
-484 RELEARLTTLEQILG
+484 RELEARLATLDQILG
-499 DQIPGEGSQEA
+499 EQMAGA
-510 SLADR
+510 TLADR
-515 LQAAPEWAQALDKVL
+515 LQVPPKWARGLDKVL
-530 GCWLTA
+530 GRWLTA
-536 LPSDECDPERSGLW
+536 TPADECNLMQSGLW
-550 VGPAQVPV
+550 IGPAQPAVA
-558 PGTLAAQLAGEHI
+558 GTLAAQLGGEHI
-571 PAFLNAI
+571 PSFLNAI
-578 WLVADREEAL
+578 WLVESREAAL
-588 ARQGRLAAGESLLTP
+588 ARQPSLAAGESLLTP

-616 QGGALGTLALLG
+616 ESMALGTLALLG
-628 ERERLHTELTAGRQ
+628 ERERLHTEQSAGREELRRLDEQ
-642 ALAQLDGQ
+642 LAA
-650 LTEADAAR
+650 ADAAR
-658 AQLHGAHEQSQ
+658 AQLHGAHELAQ
-669 RALREQEQRW
+669 RTLREQEQRW

-694 ARLQR
+694 ERLQR

-707 IRLDREQADEAQ
+707 ARLVQEQAEEAQ
-719 RLAQAGARLELD
+719 RLASVGERLEQG
-731 EARLAELQEQGEP
+731 EAALGELQEQGEV

-753 ERVAGAERGLEEARL
+753 EQASGAERALEEARL
-768 RREQQQAVCQ
+768 RREQQQAACQ
-778 RLHLEQQNLSQ
+778 RLQLEQQNLRQ
-789 LIALAEQEL
+789 LIALREQEL
-798 ARLGLELAQLK
+798 SRLGLELAELK
-809 GPDAE
+809 EPGAAPG
-814 AVQDISPLLAEQRGL
+814 QDLSPLLAEQRNL

-845 QLAELEQGR
+845 QLTELEQAR
-854 VASHKQLVLLQE
+854 SADHKQLVHIQE
-866 KLAQLRLERER
+866 KLATLRLERER

-901 ARLIAADRGK
+901 AVLIAADRSK

-942 RATYLENQCQ
+942 RSSYLENQCQ

-1098 AEQLIGVTM
+1098 AEQLVGVTM
-1107 QEPGVSRIVSV
+1107 QEPGVSRIVLV
-1118 DIGAAV
+1118 DIGEAV

>member
-21 ELSADMTA
+21 ELNADMTA

-67 NGSINRSPHGRA
+67 NGSINRSAHGRA

-90 RVPGEFGRFSEISV
+90 RVPGEFGRFTEISV

-192 ERLGDIRSELGS
+192 ERLGDIRGELGS
-204 RLEHLRAQ
+204 RLEHLKAQ

-236 ELWALETRLGEAK
+236 ELWVLETRLGEAK
-249 AELAQAEQAL
+249 SELAQAEQAL
-259 AALDAKRTQ
+259 AALDAKRTS
-268 DEGRHVSLSVARQE
+268 DEGRHVTLSVARQE

-323 ALGERIEGIRRQ
+323 ALCERIEGLRAQ
-335 LASQHEQ
+335 LASQQ
-342 QVEGALRGELESA
+342 DQLSEGALKAEVESA

-361 QLLTEQQAVRQAASE
+361 QLLADQQGVRAAAGE
-376 QLEQARQ
+376 RLEQARQ
-383 QQQQWQQRLG
+383 RQQQWQQQLG
-393 QLQGRLNQTRA
+393 QLQGRLNQTRT
-404 EVNGLREL
+404 EVNGLQEL

-430 LGGEGEDLQ
+430 LGGEESLQ
-439 PGLDALAA
+439 PALDALAA
-447 ELALTRARCA
+447 ELALSRARHEEAEAAWQAGVARHEGLKA
-457 ELEQRWQAAL
+457 EL
-467 ASHEACK
+467 
-474 ERRGRQQGLL
+474 GRQQGLQ
-484 RELEARLTTLEQILG
+484 RELEARLATLDQILG
-499 DQIPGEGSQEA
+499 EQMAGA
-510 SLADR
+510 TLADR
-515 LQAAPEWAQALDKVL
+515 LQVAPEWAQALDKVL
-530 GCWLTA
+530 GRWLTA
-536 LPSDECDPERSGLW
+536 TPADECNLAQPGLW
-550 VGPAQVPV
+550 IGPAHPAV
-558 PGTLAAQLAGEHI
+558 PGTLAARLGGEHI

-578 WLVADREEAL
+578 WLVQSREEAL
-588 ARQGRLAAGESLLTP
+588 ARLPELAAGESLLTP

-616 QGGALGTLALLG
+616 EGGALGTLALLG
-628 ERERLHTELTAGRQ
+628 ERERLHTEQAASRQ
-642 ALAQLDGQ
+642 TQVQLDRQ
-650 LTEADAAR
+650 LAEADATR
-658 AQLHGAHEQSQ
+658 AQLHGAHELAQ
-669 RALREQEQRW
+669 RTLREQEQQW
-679 QQLREAWSLREGQRQ
+679 QQLREAWSLQEGQRQ
-694 ARLQR
+694 ARMQR

-707 IRLDREQADEAQ
+707 TRLDKEQAEEAG
-719 RLAQAGARLELD
+719 RLDAARARLELD
-731 EARLAELQEQGEP
+731 EATLSEQQEQGEA

-753 ERVAGAERGLEEARL
+753 EQVSGAERGLEEARL
-768 RREQQQAVCQ
+768 RREQQQASCQ
-778 RLHLEQQNLSQ
+778 RLQLEQQNLSQ
-789 LIALAEQEL
+789 LIAVREQEL
-798 ARLGLELAQLK
+798 SRLGLELTTLK
-809 GPDAE
+809 EPGAGPG
-814 AVQDISPLLAEQRGL
+814 QDLTPLLAEQRNL

-845 QLAELEQGR
+845 QLGELELARG
-854 VASHKQLVLLQE
+854 ADHKQLVQIQE
-866 KLAQLRLERER
+866 KLATLRLERER

-901 ARLIAADRGK
+901 AVLIAADRGK

-942 RATYLENQCQ
+942 RSSYLENQCQ
-952 DLEQALET
+952 DLEQALDT

-1098 AEQLIGVTM
+1098 AEQLVGVTM

-1118 DIGAAV
+1118 DIGEAV

>member
-21 ELSADMTA
+21 ELNADMTA

-67 NGSINRSPHGRA
+67 NGSVNRSAHGRA

-90 RVPGEFGRFSEISV
+90 RVPGEFGRFTEISV

-192 ERLGDIRSELGS
+192 ERLGDIRGELGS
-204 RLEHLRAQ
+204 RLEHLKTQ

-249 AELAQAEQAL
+249 TELAQTEQAL
-259 AALDAKRTQ
+259 AALDAKRTA
-268 DEGRHVSLSVARQE
+268 DEGRHVTLSVARQE

-297 GQAIARLEQQQLHQT
+297 GQAIARLEQQQLHQS

-323 ALGERIEGIRRQ
+323 ALGERIEGLKAQ
-335 LASQHEQ
+335 LTGQLEQ
-342 QVEGALRGELESA
+342 LSESTLQGEVASA

-361 QLLTEQQAVRQAASE
+361 QLLTDQQSVRAAATE
-376 QLEQARQ
+376 RLEQARLR
-383 QQQQWQQRLG
+383 QQQWQQQLG

-404 EVNGLREL
+404 EVNGLQEL

-418 ARLKLEDEQAGP
+418 ARLKLEDEQAGS
-430 LGGEGEDLQ
+430 LGGEGENLQ
-439 PGLDALAA
+439 PALDALAA
-447 ELALTRARCA
+447 ELALSRARHEESEA
-457 ELEQRWQAAL
+457 AWQAAV
-467 ASHEACK
+467 AHHEALK
-474 ERRGRQQGLL
+474 TEQGHQQGLL
-484 RELEARLTTLEQILG
+484 RELEARLATLDQILG
-499 DQIPGEGSQEA
+499 EQMAGA
-510 SLADR
+510 TLADR
-515 LQAAPEWAQALDKVL
+515 LQVPPEWARGLDKVL
-530 GCWLTA
+530 GRWLTA
-536 LPSDECDPERSGLW
+536 TPADECNLTQSGLW
-550 VGPAQVPV
+550 IGLAQPAVA
-558 PGTLAAQLAGEHI
+558 GTLAAQLGGEHI
-571 PAFLNAI
+571 PSFLNAI
-578 WLVADREEAL
+578 WLVESREAAL
-588 ARQGRLAAGESLLTP
+588 TRQPSLAAGESLLTP

-616 QGGALGTLALLG
+616 EGMALGTLALLG
-628 ERERLHTELTAGRQ
+628 ERERLHTEQVAGRE
-642 ALAQLDGQ
+642 ALRRRDEQLAA
-650 LTEADAAR
+650 ADATR
-658 AQLHGAHEQSQ
+658 AQLHGAHELAQ
-669 RALREQEQRW
+669 RTLREQEQQW

-694 ARLQR
+694 ERLQR

-707 IRLDREQADEAQ
+707 TRLAQEQAEEAQ
-719 RLAQAGARLELD
+719 RLASAGERLEQG
-731 EARLAELQEQGEP
+731 EAALGELQEQGEA

-753 ERVAGAERGLEEARL
+753 EQASGAERALEEARL
-768 RREQQQAVCQ
+768 RREQQQAACQ
-778 RLHLEQQNLSQ
+778 RLQLEQQNLRQ
-789 LIALAEQEL
+789 LIALREQEL
-798 ARLGLELAQLK
+798 ARLGLELAELK
-809 GPDAE
+809 EPGAAPG
-814 AVQDISPLLAEQRGL
+814 QDLSPLLAEQRNL

-845 QLAELEQGR
+845 QLTELEQAR
-854 VASHKQLVLLQE
+854 SADHKQLVQIQE
-866 KLAQLRLERER
+866 KLATLRLERER

-901 ARLIAADRGK
+901 AVLIAADRGK

-942 RATYLENQCQ
+942 RSSYLENQCQ

-1098 AEQLIGVTM
+1098 AEQLVGVTM

-1118 DIGAAV
+1118 DIGEAV

>member
-90 RVPGEFGRFSEISV
+90 RVPGEFGRFTEISV
-104 RREVLRDGSNHYQ
+104 RREVLRDGSNYYQ

-181 EQRIRHTQENL
+181 EQRIRHTRENL
-192 ERLGDIRSELGS
+192 ERLGDIRDELGA
-204 RLEHLRAQ
+204 RLDHLKSQ

-259 AALDAKRTQ
+259 AALDAKRTA
-268 DEGRHVSLSVARQE
+268 DEGRHVTLSVARQE

-297 GQAIARLEQQQLHQT
+297 GQAIARLEQQQLHES
-312 ELGRDWQARRQ
+312 ELGRDWQARAQ
-323 ALGERIEGIRRQ
+323 ALGERIATRKEQ
-335 LASQHEQ
+335 LASQQEQ
-342 QVEGALRGELESA
+342 LTEGVLRGEQEDA

-361 QLLTEQQAVRQAASE
+361 QLLTEQQETRQQASE
-376 QLEQARQ
+376 GLEQARQ
-383 QQQQWQQRLG
+383 CQQQWQQQVTL
-393 QLQGRLNQTRA
+393 LQGQLNQTRA
-404 EVNGLREL
+404 RLGGLQEL

-418 ARLKLEDEQAGP
+418 ARLKLEDERSGP
-430 LGGEGEDLQ
+430 LGAEANDLQ
-439 PGLDALAA
+439 PALDALSG
-447 ELALTRARCA
+447 ELELTRAA
-457 ELEQRWQAAL
+457 TGELTEQLAL
-467 ASHEACK
+467 AVEAHEQLK
-474 ERRGRQQGLL
+474 LQHGQQLGLQ
-484 RELEARLTTLEQILG
+484 RELQARQGTLDQILG
-499 DQIPGEGSQEA
+499 EQMEGA
-510 SLADR
+510 TLADR
-515 LQAAPEWAQALDKVL
+515 LQVAPEWAPALDKVL
-530 GCWLTA
+530 GRWLTA
-536 LPSDECDPERSGLW
+536 TPADECNLAQEGLW
-550 VGPAQVPV
+550 IGPAQPAVA
-558 PGTLAAQLAGEHI
+558 GTLAAQLGGEHI

-578 WLVADREEAL
+578 WLVESREAAL
-588 ARQGRLAAGESLLTP
+588 ARQHTLAAGESLLTS

-616 QGGALGTLALLG
+616 QGAALGTMALLG
-628 ERERLHTELTAGRQ
+628 ERERLHTEQERVAAG
-642 ALAQLDGQ
+642 LAQLAEQ
-650 LTEADAAR
+650 LVAADAWR
-658 AQLHGAHEQSQ
+658 AQHASAQELSQ
-669 RALREQEQRW
+669 RTLREQEQKW
-679 QQLREAWSLREGQRQ
+679 QQLREAWNLQQGQRQ
-694 ARLQR
+694 ERLQR

-707 IRLDREQADEAQ
+707 IRLDQEQTEEAA
-719 RLAQAGARLELD
+719 RLASAHEQLELD

-744 LAEALLLAQ
+744 LIQGLQAAQ
-753 ERVAGAERGLEEARL
+753 ERLTRCERAVEEARL
-768 RREQQQAVCQ
+768 RREQQQAASQ
-778 RLHLEQQNLSQ
+778 RLQLELVNLRQ
-789 LIALAEQEL
+789 LLTLGQEEL
-798 ARLGLELAQLK
+798 ARLGLDLAGLK
-809 GPDAE
+809 GPASDAGP
-814 AVQDISPLLAEQRGL
+814 DLGPLLADQRSQ
-829 EAQQL
+829 EALQL
-834 ACHQRLAELER
+834 ACQQRLTELER
-845 QLAELEQGR
+845 QLRELEQAR
-854 VASHKQLVLLQE
+854 SADHKQLVTLQE
-866 KLAQLRLERER
+866 KLATLRLERER

-901 ARLIAADRGK
+901 AVLIAADRGK

-922 VEALGAINLAALEEY
+922 VEALGAINLAALAEY

-1098 AEQLIGVTM
+1098 AEQLVGVTM

>member
-21 ELSADMTA
+21 ELNADMTA

-67 NGSINRSPHGRA
+67 NGSVNRSAHGRA

-90 RVPGEFGRFSEISV
+90 RVPGEFGRFTEISV

-192 ERLGDIRSELGS
+192 ERLGDIRGELGS
-204 RLEHLRAQ
+204 RLEHLKTQ

-249 AELAQAEQAL
+249 TELAQTEQSL
-259 AALDAKRTQ
+259 AALDAKRTA
-268 DEGRHVSLSVARQE
+268 DEGRHVTLSVARQE

-297 GQAIARLEQQQLHQT
+297 GQAIARLEQQQLHQS

-323 ALGERIEGIRRQ
+323 ALGERIEGLKAQ
-335 LASQHEQ
+335 LAGQLEQ
-342 QVEGALRGELESA
+342 LSESTLQGEVASA

-361 QLLTEQQAVRQAASE
+361 QLLTDQQSVRAAAIE
-376 QLEQARQ
+376 RLEQARQ
-383 QQQQWQQRLG
+383 RQQQWQQQLG

-404 EVNGLREL
+404 EVNGLQEL

-430 LGGEGEDLQ
+430 LGGEGENLQ
-439 PGLDALAA
+439 PAFDALAA
-447 ELALTRARCA
+447 ELALSRARHEESKA
-457 ELEQRWQAAL
+457 SWQAAV
-467 ASHEACK
+467 ARHEALK
-474 ERRGRQQGLL
+474 TEQGHQQGSL
-484 RELEARLTTLEQILG
+484 RELEARLATLDQILG
-499 DQIPGEGSQEA
+499 EQMAGA
-510 SLADR
+510 TLADR
-515 LQAAPEWAQALDKVL
+515 LQVPPEWARGLDKVL
-530 GCWLTA
+530 GRWLTA
-536 LPSDECDPERSGLW
+536 TPVDECNLTQSGLW
-550 VGPAQVPV
+550 IGPAQPAVA
-558 PGTLAAQLAGEHI
+558 GTLAAQLGGEHI
-571 PAFLNAI
+571 PSFLNAI
-578 WLVADREEAL
+578 WLVASREAAL
-588 ARQGRLAAGESLLTP
+588 ARQPSLAAGESLLTP

-616 QGGALGTLALLG
+616 EGMALGTLALLG
-628 ERERLHTELTAGRQ
+628 ERERLHTELAAGRE
-642 ALAQLDGQ
+642 ALRRLDEQLAA
-650 LTEADAAR
+650 ADATR
-658 AQLHGAHEQSQ
+658 AQLHGAHELAQ
-669 RALREQEQRW
+669 RTLREQEQQW

-694 ARLQR
+694 ERLQR

-707 IRLDREQADEAQ
+707 IRLDQEQAEEAQ
-719 RLAQAGARLELD
+719 RLASAGARLEQG
-731 EARLAELQEQGEP
+731 EAALGELQEQGEV
-744 LAEALLLAQ
+744 LAEALLFAQ
-753 ERVAGAERGLEEARL
+753 EQASGAERALEEARL
-768 RREQQQAVCQ
+768 RREQQQAACQ
-778 RLHLEQQNLSQ
+778 RLQLEQQNLRQ
-789 LIALAEQEL
+789 LIALREQEL
-798 ARLGLELAQLK
+798 ARLGLELAELK
-809 GPDAE
+809 EPGAAPG
-814 AVQDISPLLAEQRGL
+814 QDLSPLLAEQRNL

-845 QLAELEQGR
+845 QLTELEQAR
-854 VASHKQLVLLQE
+854 SADHKQLVQIQE
-866 KLAQLRLERER
+866 KLATLRLERER

-901 ARLIAADRGK
+901 AVLIAADRGK

-942 RATYLENQCQ
+942 RSSYLENQCQ

-1098 AEQLIGVTM
+1098 AEQLVGVTM

-1118 DIGAAV
+1118 DIGEAV

>member
-21 ELSADMTA
+21 ELNADMTA

-67 NGSINRSPHGRA
+67 NGSVNRSAHGRA

-90 RVPGEFGRFSEISV
+90 RVPGEFGRFTEISV

-192 ERLGDIRSELGS
+192 ERLGDIRGELGS
-204 RLEHLRAQ
+204 RLEHLKAQ

-249 AELAQAEQAL
+249 TELAQTEQAL
-259 AALDAKRTQ
+259 AALDAKRTEG
-268 DEGRHVSLSVARQE
+268 EGRHVTLSVARQE

-297 GQAIARLEQQQLHQT
+297 GQAIARLEQQQLHQS

-323 ALGERIEGIRRQ
+323 ALGERIEGLKSQ
-335 LASQHEQ
+335 LAGQLEQ
-342 QVEGALRGELESA
+342 LSESTLQGEVASA

-361 QLLTEQQAVRQAASE
+361 QLLTDQQSVRAAATE
-376 QLEQARQ
+376 RLEQARQ
-383 QQQQWQQRLG
+383 RQQQWQQQLG

-404 EVNGLREL
+404 EVNGLQEL

-430 LGGEGEDLQ
+430 LGGEGENLQ
-439 PGLDALAA
+439 PALDALAA
-447 ELALTRARCA
+447 ELALSRARHEESEA
-457 ELEQRWQAAL
+457 AWQAAV
-467 ASHEACK
+467 ARHEALK
-474 ERRGRQQGLL
+474 VEQGHQQGSL
-484 RELEARLTTLEQILG
+484 RELEARLATLDQILG
-499 DQIPGEGSQEA
+499 EQMAGA
-510 SLADR
+510 TLADR
-515 LQAAPEWAQALDKVL
+515 LQVPPEWARGLDKVL
-530 GCWLTA
+530 GRWLTA
-536 LPSDECDPERSGLW
+536 TPVDECNLTQSGLW
-550 VGPAQVPV
+550 IGPAQPAVA
-558 PGTLAAQLAGEHI
+558 GTLAAQLGGEHI
-571 PAFLNAI
+571 PSFLNAI
-578 WLVADREEAL
+578 WLVASREAAL
-588 ARQGRLAAGESLLTP
+588 ARQPSLAAGESLLTP

-616 QGGALGTLALLG
+616 EGMAIGTLALLG
-628 ERERLHTELTAGRQ
+628 ERERLHTEQSASRE
-642 ALAQLDGQ
+642 ALRRLDEQLAA
-650 LTEADAAR
+650 ADATR
-658 AQLHGAHEQSQ
+658 AQLHGAHELAQ
-669 RALREQEQRW
+669 RTLREQEQQW

-694 ARLQR
+694 ERLQR

-707 IRLDREQADEAQ
+707 IRLDQEQAEEAQ
-719 RLAQAGARLELD
+719 RLASAGERLEQG
-731 EARLAELQEQGEP
+731 EAALGELQEQGEG

-753 ERVAGAERGLEEARL
+753 EQASGAERALEEARL
-768 RREQQQAVCQ
+768 RREQQQAACQ
-778 RLHLEQQNLSQ
+778 RLQLEQQNLRQ
-789 LIALAEQEL
+789 LIALREQEL
-798 ARLGLELAQLK
+798 ARLGLELAELK
-809 GPDAE
+809 EPGAAPG
-814 AVQDISPLLAEQRGL
+814 QDLSPLLAEQRNL

-845 QLAELEQGR
+845 QLTELEQAR
-854 VASHKQLVLLQE
+854 SADHKQLVHIQE
-866 KLAQLRLERER
+866 KLATLRLERER

-901 ARLIAADRGK
+901 AVLIAADRGK

-942 RATYLENQCQ
+942 RSSYLENQCQ

-1098 AEQLIGVTM
+1098 AEQLVGVTM

-1118 DIGAAV
+1118 DIGEAV

>member
-21 ELSADMTA
+21 EFSADMTA

-67 NGSINRSPHGRA
+67 NGSLNRSAHGRA

-192 ERLGDIRSELGS
+192 ERLGDIRGELGS

-249 AELAQAEQAL
+249 AELTQAEQAL
-259 AALDAKRTQ
+259 AALDAKRTA
-268 DEGRHVSLSVARQE
+268 DEGRHVTLSVARQE

-297 GQAIARLEQQQLHQT
+297 GQAIARLEQQQLHQN
-312 ELGRDWQARRQ
+312 ELGRDWQARR
-323 ALGERIEGIRRQ
+323 ALLGERIEGIRAQ

-342 QVEGALRGELESA
+342 LTEGSLKGELEAA

-361 QLLTEQQAVRQAASE
+361 QLLTDQQALRLAASE
-376 QLEQARQ
+376 QLELARQ
-383 QQQQWQQRLG
+383 RQQQWQQQLG

-404 EVNGLREL
+404 EVNGLQEL

-418 ARLKLEDEQAGP
+418 ARLKLEDEQSGP
-430 LGGEGEDLQ
+430 LDGAEELQ
-439 PGLDALAA
+439 PRLDALAA
-447 ELALTRARCA
+447 ELELGRARQA
-457 ELEQRWQAAL
+457 ELEAQWQTAVAR
-467 ASHEACK
+467 HEECK
-474 ERRGRQQGLL
+474 GQQGRQTGLL
-484 RELEARLTTLEQILG
+484 RELEARLTTLDQILG
-499 DQIPGEGSQEA
+499 EQMQGA
-510 SLADR
+510 NLADR
-515 LQAAPEWAQALDKVL
+515 LQVAPEWAQALDKVL
-530 GCWLTA
+530 GRWLTA
-536 LPSDECDPERSGLW
+536 QPSDACNLEQSGLW
-550 VGPAQVPV
+550 IGPAQPAV
-558 PGTLAAQLAGEHI
+558 PGTLAARLSGEHI

-588 ARQGRLAAGESLLTP
+588 ARQSGLPAGESLLTP

-628 ERERLHTELTAGRQ
+628 ERERLHTELAAGQQ
-642 ALAQLDGQ
+642 ALGQ
-650 LTEADAAR
+650 LNEQLRATDAERAR
-658 AQLHGAHEQSQ
+658 LQGAHEQSQ
-669 RALREQEQRW
+669 RDVREQEQRW
-679 QQLREAWSLREGQRQ
+679 QQLREAWSLLEGQRQ

-707 IRLDREQADEAQ
+707 QRLDREQADEAQ
-719 RLAQAGARLELD
+719 RLAKARARLELD
-731 EARLAELQEQGEP
+731 EAQLAELQEQGEP

-753 ERVAGAERGLEEARL
+753 ERVGSAERALEEARL
-768 RREQQQAVCQ
+768 RREQQQASCQ
-778 RLHLEQQNLSQ
+778 RWQLEQQNLSQ
-789 LIALAEQEL
+789 LIALREQEL
-798 ARLGLELAQLK
+798 ARLGLELAELK
-809 GPDAE
+809 GPDAQ
-814 AVQDISPLLAEQRGL
+814 AVQDISPLLSEQRSL

-834 ACHQRLAELER
+834 ACHQRLAELEK
-845 QLAELEQGR
+845 QLGELEQTR
-854 VASHKQLVLLQE
+854 SADHKQLVQIQE
-866 KLAQLRLERER
+866 KLATLRLERER

-896 VDLDQ
+896 IDLDQ
-901 ARLIAADRGK
+901 AVLIAADRGK
-911 LRQEIQTLEAQ
+911 LRQEIQTLETQ

-942 RATYLENQCQ
+942 RSTYLENQCQ

-1118 DIGAAV
+1118 DIGEAV

>member
-21 ELSADMTA
+21 ELNANMTA

-67 NGSINRSPHGRA
+67 NGSVNRSAHGRA

-90 RVPGEFGRFSEISV
+90 RVPGEFGRFTEISV

-192 ERLGDIRSELGS
+192 ERLGDIRGELGS
-204 RLEHLRAQ
+204 RLEHLKTQ

-249 AELAQAEQAL
+249 TELAQTEQAL
-259 AALDAKRTQ
+259 AALDAKRTA

-297 GQAIARLEQQQLHQT
+297 GQAIARLEQQQLHQS

-323 ALGERIEGIRRQ
+323 ALGERIEGLKAQ
-335 LASQHEQ
+335 LAGQLEQ
-342 QVEGALRGELESA
+342 LSESTLQGEVASA

-361 QLLTEQQAVRQAASE
+361 QLLTDQQSVRAAATE
-376 QLEQARQ
+376 RLDQARQ
-383 QQQQWQQRLG
+383 RQQQWQQQLG

-404 EVNGLREL
+404 EVNGLQEL

-430 LGGEGEDLQ
+430 LGGEGENLQ
-439 PGLDALAA
+439 PALDALAA
-447 ELALTRARCA
+447 ELALSRARHEESEA
-457 ELEQRWQAAL
+457 SWQAAV
-467 ASHEACK
+467 ARHEALK
-474 ERRGRQQGLL
+474 TEQGHQQGSL
-484 RELEARLTTLEQILG
+484 RELEARLATLDQILG
-499 DQIPGEGSQEA
+499 EQMAGA
-510 SLADR
+510 TLADR
-515 LQAAPEWAQALDKVL
+515 LQVPPKWARGLDKVL
-530 GCWLTA
+530 GRWLTA
-536 LPSDECDPERSGLW
+536 TPADECNLTQSGLW
-550 VGPAQVPV
+550 IGQAQPAVA
-558 PGTLAAQLAGEHI
+558 GTLAAQLGGEHI
-571 PAFLNAI
+571 PSFLNAI
-578 WLVADREEAL
+578 WLVESREAAL
-588 ARQGRLAAGESLLTP
+588 ARQPSLAAGESLLTP

-616 QGGALGTLALLG
+616 EGMALGTLALLG
-628 ERERLHTELTAGRQ
+628 ERERLHIEQSAGRE
-642 ALAQLDGQ
+642 ALCRLDE
-650 LTEADAAR
+650 LLAAADATR
-658 AQLHGAHEQSQ
+658 AQLHGAHELAQ
-669 RALREQEQRW
+669 RTLREQEQQW

-694 ARLQR
+694 ERLQR

-707 IRLDREQADEAQ
+707 
-719 RLAQAGARLELD
+719 
-731 EARLAELQEQGEP
+731 ARLAKEQAEEAERLASAGERLEQGEAALGELQEQGEA
-744 LAEALLLAQ
+744 LSEALLLAQ
-753 ERVAGAERGLEEARL
+753 EQTSGAERALEEARL
-768 RREQQQAVCQ
+768 RREQQQAACQ
-778 RLHLEQQNLSQ
+778 RLQLEQQNLRQ
-789 LIALAEQEL
+789 LIALREQEL
-798 ARLGLELAQLK
+798 SRLGLELAELK
-809 GPDAE
+809 EPGAAPG
-814 AVQDISPLLAEQRGL
+814 QDLSPLLAEQRNL

-845 QLAELEQGR
+845 QLTELEQAR
-854 VASHKQLVLLQE
+854 SADHKQLVQIQE
-866 KLAQLRLERER
+866 KLATLRLERER

-901 ARLIAADRGK
+901 AVLIAADRGK

-942 RATYLENQCQ
+942 RSSYLENQCQ

-1098 AEQLIGVTM
+1098 AEQLVGVTM

-1118 DIGAAV
+1118 DIGEAV

>member
-21 ELSADMTA
+21 ELNADMTA

-67 NGSINRSPHGRA
+67 NGSINRSAHGRA

-90 RVPGEFGRFSEISV
+90 RVPGEFGRFTEISV

-192 ERLGDIRSELGS
+192 ERLGDIRGELGS
-204 RLEHLRAQ
+204 RLDHLKAQ

-249 AELAQAEQAL
+249 TELAQTEQAL
-259 AALDAKRTQ
+259 AALDAKRTT
-268 DEGRHVSLSVARQE
+268 DEGRHVTLSVARQE

-323 ALGERIEGIRRQ
+323 ALGERIEGLKTQ
-335 LASQHEQ
+335 LADQLEQ
-342 QVEGALRGELESA
+342 LGESTLQGEVASA

-361 QLLTEQQAVRQAASE
+361 QLLTDQQSVRAAAGE
-376 QLEQARQ
+376 RLEQARQ
-383 QQQQWQQRLG
+383 RQQQWQQQLG

-404 EVNGLREL
+404 EVNGLQEL

-430 LGGEGEDLQ
+430 LGGEGENLQ
-439 PGLDALAA
+439 PALDALAA
-447 ELALTRARCA
+447 TLSLSRARHEEA
-457 ELEQRWQAAL
+457 EAAWQAGVAR
-467 ASHEACK
+467 HEELKAAQ
-474 ERRGRQQGLL
+474 GRQQGLL
-484 RELEARLTTLEQILG
+484 RELEARLATLDQILG
-499 DQIPGEGSQEA
+499 EQMAGA
-510 SLADR
+510 TLADR
-515 LQAAPEWAQALDKVL
+515 LQVPPEWARGLDKVL
-530 GCWLTA
+530 GRWLTA
-536 LPSDECDPERSGLW
+536 TPADECNLAQSGLW
-550 VGPAQVPV
+550 IGPARPALA
-558 PGTLAAQLAGEHI
+558 GTLAAQLGGEHI

-578 WLVADREEAL
+578 WLAESREEAQ
-588 ARQGRLAAGESLLTP
+588 ARLHSLSAGESLLTS

-616 QGGALGTLALLG
+616 EGMALGTLALLG
-628 ERERLHTELTAGRQ
+628 ERERLHSELVAGRE
-642 ALAQLDGQ
+642 ALRRLDEQLAA
-650 LTEADAAR
+650 ADAAR
-658 AQLHGAHEQSQ
+658 AQLHSAHELAQ
-669 RALREQEQRW
+669 RTLREQEQQW

-707 IRLDREQADEAQ
+707 IRLDKEQAEEAQ
-719 RLAQAGARLELD
+719 RLVSAGERLEQD
-731 EARLAELQEQGEP
+731 EAALGELQEQGEL
-744 LAEALLLAQ
+744 LAEALLLTQ
-753 ERVAGAERGLEEARL
+753 EQASAADRAVEEARL
-768 RREQQQAVCQ
+768 RREQQQAACQ
-778 RLHLEQQNLSQ
+778 RLQLEQQNLRQ
-789 LIALAEQEL
+789 LITLREQEL
-798 ARLGLELAQLK
+798 ARLGLELAELK
-809 GPDAE
+809 EPGATSS
-814 AVQDISPLLAEQRGL
+814 QDLSPLLAEQRSL

-845 QLAELEQGR
+845 QLTELEQAR
-854 VASHKQLVLLQE
+854 SADHKQLVQIQE
-866 KLAQLRLERER
+866 KLATLRLERER

-901 ARLIAADRGK
+901 AVLIAADRGK

-942 RATYLENQCQ
+942 RASYLENQCQ
-952 DLEQALET
+952 DLEQAL
-960 LSQAIKRIDKET
+960 
-972 QIRFRDTFDKVNE
+972 
-985 DLKSLFPKVFG
+985 
-996 GGSAWLELTSDDL
+996 
-1009 LEAGVSIMA
+1009 
-1018 RPPGKKNA
+1018 
-1026 TIALLS
+1026 
-1032 GGEKALTAL
+1032 
-1041 ALVFAIFRL
+1041 
-1050 NPAPFCLLDEVDAPL
+1050 
-1065 DEVNVGRFCSLVK
+1065 
-1078 EMSSTVQFVYISH
+1078 
-1091 NKVSMEM
+1091 
-1098 AEQLIGVTM
+1098 
-1107 QEPGVSRIVSV
+1107 
-1118 DIGAAV
+1118 
-1124 ALAEQN
+1124 

>member
-21 ELSADMTA
+21 ELNADMTA

-67 NGSINRSPHGRA
+67 NGSVNRSAHGRA

-90 RVPGEFGRFSEISV
+90 RVPGEFGRFTEISV

-192 ERLGDIRSELGS
+192 ERLGDIRGELGS
-204 RLEHLRAQ
+204 RLEHLKAQ

-249 AELAQAEQAL
+249 TELAQTEQAL
-259 AALDAKRTQ
+259 AALDAKRTA
-268 DEGRHVSLSVARQE
+268 DEGRHVTLSVARQE

-297 GQAIARLEQQQLHQT
+297 GQAIARLEQQQLHQS

-323 ALGERIEGIRRQ
+323 ALGERIEGLKSQ
-335 LASQHEQ
+335 LAGQLEQ
-342 QVEGALRGELESA
+342 LSESTLQGEVASA

-361 QLLTEQQAVRQAASE
+361 QLLTDQQSVRAAATE
-376 QLEQARQ
+376 RLEQERQ
-383 QQQQWQQRLG
+383 RQQQWQQQLG

-404 EVNGLREL
+404 EVNGLQEL

-430 LGGEGEDLQ
+430 LGGEGENLQ
-439 PGLDALAA
+439 PALDALAA
-447 ELALTRARCA
+447 ELALSRARHEA
-457 ELEQRWQAAL
+457 SEAAWQAAV
-467 ASHEACK
+467 ARHEALK
-474 ERRGRQQGLL
+474 TEQGHQQGSL
-484 RELEARLTTLEQILG
+484 RELEARLATLDQILG
-499 DQIPGEGSQEA
+499 EQMAGA
-510 SLADR
+510 TLADR
-515 LQAAPEWAQALDKVL
+515 LQVPPEWAQGLDKVL
-530 GCWLTA
+530 GRWLTA
-536 LPSDECDPERSGLW
+536 TPADECNLTQSGLW
-550 VGPAQVPV
+550 IGPAQPAVA
-558 PGTLAAQLAGEHI
+558 GTLAAQLGGEHI
-571 PAFLNAI
+571 PSFLNAI
-578 WLVADREEAL
+578 WLVASREAAL
-588 ARQGRLAAGESLLTP
+588 ARQPSLVAGESLLTP

-616 QGGALGTLALLG
+616 EGMALGTLALLG
-628 ERERLHTELTAGRQ
+628 ERERLHTEQAVGRE
-642 ALAQLDGQ
+642 ALRRLDEQLAA
-650 LTEADAAR
+650 ADATR
-658 AQLHGAHEQSQ
+658 AQLHGAHELAQ
-669 RALREQEQRW
+669 RTLREQEQQW

-694 ARLQR
+694 ERLQR

-707 IRLDREQADEAQ
+707 T
-719 RLAQAGARLELD
+719 RLAQEQAEEAERLASAGERLEQG
-731 EARLAELQEQGEP
+731 EAALGELQEQGEA

-753 ERVAGAERGLEEARL
+753 EQASGAERALEEARL
-768 RREQQQAVCQ
+768 RREQQQAACQ
-778 RLHLEQQNLSQ
+778 RLQLEQQNLRQ
-789 LIALAEQEL
+789 LIALREQEL
-798 ARLGLELAQLK
+798 ARLGLELAELK
-809 GPDAE
+809 EPGAAPG
-814 AVQDISPLLAEQRGL
+814 QDLSPLLAEQRNL

-845 QLAELEQGR
+845 QLTELEQAR
-854 VASHKQLVLLQE
+854 SADHKQLVQIQE
-866 KLAQLRLERER
+866 KLATLRLERER

-901 ARLIAADRGK
+901 AVLIAADRGK

-942 RATYLENQCQ
+942 RSSYLENQCQ

-1098 AEQLIGVTM
+1098 AEQLVGVTM

-1118 DIGAAV
+1118 DIGEAV

>member
-21 ELSADMTA
+21 ELNADMTA

-67 NGSINRSPHGRA
+67 NGSLNRSAHGRA

-192 ERLGDIRSELGS
+192 ERLGDIRGELGS

-212 AETAERYKQLKSRSR
+212 AETAERYKQLKGRSR

-268 DEGRHVSLSVARQE
+268 DEGRHVTLSVARQE

-312 ELGRDWQARRQ
+312 EMGRDWQVRRQ
-323 ALGERIEGIRRQ
+323 ALGERIESIKAQ
-335 LASQHEQ
+335 LAGQHEQ
-342 QVEGALRGELESA
+342 LADGSLKGELESA

-361 QLLTEQQAVRQAASE
+361 QLLTDQQAQRLAASE

-383 QQQQWQQRLG
+383 RLQQWQQQMG
-393 QLQGRLNQTRA
+393 QLQGQLNQTRA
-404 EVNGLREL
+404 QINGLQEL

-439 PGLDALAA
+439 LRLDALSAT
-447 ELALTRARCA
+447 LVLSRARRT
-457 ELEQRWQAAL
+457 ELDERWQAAV
-467 ASHEACK
+467 AHHEALK
-474 ERRGRQQGLL
+474 SQQGQQSGLL
-484 RELEARLTTLEQILG
+484 RELEARLTTLDQILG
-499 DQIPGEGSQEA
+499 EQMVGA
-510 SLADR
+510 TLADR
-515 LQAAPEWAQALDKVL
+515 LQVAPEWAQALDKVL
-530 GCWLTA
+530 GRWLTA
-536 LPSDECDPERSGLW
+536 QPSDECNLEQSGLW
-550 VGPAQVPV
+550 IGPAQPAV
-558 PGTLAAQLAGEHI
+558 PGTLAAQLGGDHI

-578 WLVADREEAL
+578 WLVADREVAQ
-588 ARQGRLAAGESLLTP
+588 ARQSGLSAGESLLTP
-603 AGDWFGPNWADLG
+603 TGDWFGPNWADLG
-616 QGGALGTLALLG
+616 QAGALGTMALLG
-628 ERERLHTELTAGRQ
+628 ERERLHTEQAVGQQ
-642 ALAQLDGQ
+642 ALIQLNEQ
-650 LTEADAAR
+650 QRAADAER

-669 RALREQEQRW
+669 REVCELEQQW

-694 ARLQR
+694 ERLQR
-699 LGQLGEEL
+699 LGLLGEEL
-707 IRLDREQADEAQ
+707 LRLDKEQADEAL
-719 RLAQAGARLELD
+719 RLNAALQQLELD
-731 EARLAELQEQGEP
+731 EARLAELQEQGEA
-744 LAEALLLAQ
+744 LTEARQLAQ
-753 ERVAGAERGLEEARL
+753 ERLSSAERALEEARL
-768 RREQQQAVCQ
+768 RREQQQTSCQ
-778 RLHLEQQNLSQ
+778 RWQLEQQNLTQ
-789 LIALAEQEL
+789 LIALREQEL
-798 ARLGLELAQLK
+798 ARLGLELAELK
-809 GPDAE
+809 APGADPG
-814 AVQDISPLLAEQRGL
+814 QDLSPLLAEQRSL

-834 ACHQRLAELER
+834 ACHQRLTELEL
-845 QLAELEQGR
+845 QLTELEQARG
-854 VASHKQLVLLQE
+854 ADHKQLVQLQE
-866 KLAQLRLERER
+866 KLATLRLERER

-901 ARLIAADRGK
+901 AVLIAADRGK
-911 LRQEIQTLEAQ
+911 LRQEIQTLETQ

-937 EEAKT
+937 EAAKT
-942 RATYLENQCQ
+942 RSTYLENQCQ

-1118 DIGAAV
+1118 DIGEAV

>member
-21 ELSADMTA
+21 ELNADMTA

-67 NGSINRSPHGRA
+67 NGSLNRSAHGRA

-192 ERLGDIRSELGS
+192 ERLGDIRGELGS
-204 RLEHLRAQ
+204 RLEHLKTQ
-212 AETAERYKQLKSRSR
+212 AETAERYKQLKGRSR

-249 AELAQAEQAL
+249 SELAQTEQAL
-259 AALDAKRTQ
+259 AALDTKRTQ
-268 DEGRHVSLSVARQE
+268 DEGRHVTLSVARQE

-297 GQAIARLEQQQLHQT
+297 GQAIARLEQQQLHHT
-312 ELGRDWQARRQ
+312 ELGRDWQARQQ
-323 ALGERIEGIRRQ
+323 ALNARISDIRSQLTLQQTQ
-335 LASQHEQ
+335 LADAVIKE
-342 QVEGALRGELESA
+342 ELEAA

-361 QLLTEQQAVRQAASE
+361 QLLTDQQAVRLAASE
-376 QLEQARQ
+376 QLELSRQ
-383 QQQQWQQRLG
+383 QQQQWQQQLG

-404 EVNGLREL
+404 ERNGLQEL

-430 LGGEGEDLQ
+430 LTAEETLQ
-439 PGLDALAA
+439 PRLDAL
-447 ELALTRARCA
+447 TA
-457 ELEQRWQAAL
+457 ELEISRGRSAEREAQWQAA
-467 ASHEACK
+467 AAHHEALQSQQV
-474 ERRGRQQGLL
+474 RQSGLL
-484 RELEARLTTLEQILG
+484 RELDARLTTLGQILG
-499 DQIPGEGSQEA
+499 EQLQGA
-510 SLADR
+510 TLADR
-515 LQAAPEWAQALDKVL
+515 LQVAPEWAQALDKVL
-530 GCWLTA
+530 GRWLTA
-536 LPSDECDPERSGLW
+536 QPSDECNFEQNGLW
-550 VGPAQVPV
+550 IGSAQPAVT
-558 PGTLAAQLAGEHI
+558 GTLAAQLDGEHV

-588 ARQGRLAAGESLLTP
+588 ARLHSLSAGESLLTP
-603 AGDWFGPNWADLG
+603 AGDWFGSNWADLG

-628 ERERLHTELTAGRQ
+628 ERERLHTELAVGRQ
-642 ALAQLDGQ
+642 ELTQLEAQLSAA
-650 LTEADAAR
+650 EATR
-658 AQLHGAHEQSQ
+658 AQLQDVHEQGQ
-669 RALREQEQRW
+669 REVRELERQW
-679 QQLREAWSLREGQRQ
+679 QQLREAWSLQEGQRQ

-699 LGQLGEEL
+699 QGLLGEEL
-707 IRLDREQADEAQ
+707 LRLDKEQADEAL
-719 RLAQAGARLELD
+719 RLARVTEQLELD

-744 LAEALLLAQ
+744 LTEALQLAQ
-753 ERVAGAERGLEEARL
+753 ERLTAADRGLEEARA
-768 RREQQQAVCQ
+768 RREQQQAACQ
-778 RLHLEQQNLSQ
+778 RLLLERQNLSQ
-789 LIALAEQEL
+789 LIALREQEL
-798 ARLGLELAQLK
+798 ARLGLELAELR

-814 AVQDISPLLAEQRGL
+814 AVQDISPLLAEQRNL

-845 QLAELEQGR
+845 QLAELELGR
-854 VASHKQLVLLQE
+854 SADHKQLVLIQE
-866 KLAQLRLERER
+866 KLASLRLERER

-896 VDLDQ
+896 IDLDQ
-901 ARLIAADRGK
+901 AVLIAADRGK

-922 VEALGAINLAALEEY
+922 VDALGAINLAALEEY
-937 EEAKT
+937 EEAKS
-942 RATYLENQCQ
+942 RSTYLENQCQ

-960 LSQAIKRIDKET
+960 LRQAIKRIDKET

-1118 DIGAAV
+1118 DIGEAV

>member
-21 ELSADMTA
+21 ELNADMTA

-67 NGSINRSPHGRA
+67 NGSVNRSAHGRA

-90 RVPGEFGRFSEISV
+90 RVPGEFGRFTEISV

-192 ERLGDIRSELGS
+192 ERLGDIRGELGS
-204 RLEHLRAQ
+204 RLEHLKAQ

-249 AELAQAEQAL
+249 TELAQTEQAL
-259 AALDAKRTQ
+259 AALDAKRTA
-268 DEGRHVSLSVARQE
+268 DEGRHVTLSVARQE

-297 GQAIARLEQQQLHQT
+297 GQAIARLEQQQLHQS

-323 ALGERIEGIRRQ
+323 ALGERIEGLKAQ
-335 LASQHEQ
+335 LAGQLEQ
-342 QVEGALRGELESA
+342 LSESTLQGEVASA

-361 QLLTEQQAVRQAASE
+361 QLLTDQQSVRAAATE
-376 QLEQARQ
+376 RLEQARQ
-383 QQQQWQQRLG
+383 RQQQWQQQLG

-404 EVNGLREL
+404 EVNGLQEL

-430 LGGEGEDLQ
+430 LGGEGENLQ
-439 PGLDALAA
+439 PVLDALAA
-447 ELALTRARCA
+447 ELALSRARHEESEA
-457 ELEQRWQAAL
+457 AWQAAVTR
-467 ASHEACK
+467 HEALK
-474 ERRGRQQGLL
+474 TEQGHQQGLL
-484 RELEARLTTLEQILG
+484 RELEARLATLDQILG
-499 DQIPGEGSQEA
+499 EQMAGA
-510 SLADR
+510 TLADR
-515 LQAAPEWAQALDKVL
+515 LQVPPEWARGLDKVL
-530 GCWLTA
+530 GRWLTA
-536 LPSDECDPERSGLW
+536 TPADECNLTQSGLW
-550 VGPAQVPV
+550 IGPAQPAVA
-558 PGTLAAQLAGEHI
+558 GTLAAQLGGEHI
-571 PAFLNAI
+571 PSFLNAI
-578 WLVADREEAL
+578 WLVESREAAS
-588 ARQGRLAAGESLLTP
+588 ARQPSLAAGESLLTP

-616 QGGALGTLALLG
+616 EGMALGTLALLG
-628 ERERLHTELTAGRQ
+628 ERERLHTEQAAGREVLRRLDEQ
-642 ALAQLDGQ
+642 LAA
-650 LTEADAAR
+650 ADATR
-658 AQLHGAHEQSQ
+658 AQLHGAHEQAQ
-669 RALREQEQRW
+669 RTLREQEQQW

-694 ARLQR
+694 ERLQR

-707 IRLDREQADEAQ
+707 IRLDQEQAEEAK
-719 RLAQAGARLELD
+719 RLASAGERLEQG
-731 EARLAELQEQGEP
+731 EAALGELQEQGEA

-753 ERVAGAERGLEEARL
+753 EQASGAERALEEARL
-768 RREQQQAVCQ
+768 RREQQQAACQ
-778 RLHLEQQNLSQ
+778 RLQLEQQNLRQ
-789 LIALAEQEL
+789 LIALREQEL
-798 ARLGLELAQLK
+798 ARLGLELAELK
-809 GPDAE
+809 EPGATPG
-814 AVQDISPLLAEQRGL
+814 QDLSPLLAEQRNL

-845 QLAELEQGR
+845 QLTELEQAR
-854 VASHKQLVLLQE
+854 SADHKQLVQIQE
-866 KLAQLRLERER
+866 KLATLRLERER

-901 ARLIAADRGK
+901 AVLIAADRGK

-942 RATYLENQCQ
+942 RSSYLENQCQ

-1098 AEQLIGVTM
+1098 AEQLVGVTM

-1118 DIGAAV
+1118 DIGEAV

>member
-21 ELSADMTA
+21 ELNADMTA

-67 NGSINRSPHGRA
+67 NGSVNRSAHGRA

-90 RVPGEFGRFSEISV
+90 RVPGEFGRFTEISV

-192 ERLGDIRSELGS
+192 ERLGDIRGELGS
-204 RLEHLRAQ
+204 RLEHLKAQ

-249 AELAQAEQAL
+249 TELAQTEQAL
-259 AALDAKRTQ
+259 AALDAKRTA
-268 DEGRHVSLSVARQE
+268 DEGRHVTLSVARQE

-297 GQAIARLEQQQLHQT
+297 GQAIARLEQQQLHQS

-323 ALGERIEGIRRQ
+323 ALGERIEGLKSQ
-335 LASQHEQ
+335 LAGQLEQ
-342 QVEGALRGELESA
+342 LSESTLQGEVASA
-355 RLEQCE
+355 HLEQCE
-361 QLLTEQQAVRQAASE
+361 QLLTDQQSVRAAATE
-376 QLEQARQ
+376 RLEQARQ
-383 QQQQWQQRLG
+383 RQQQWQQQLG

-404 EVNGLREL
+404 EVNGLQEL

-430 LGGEGEDLQ
+430 LGGEGENLQ
-439 PGLDALAA
+439 PALDALAA
-447 ELALTRARCA
+447 ELSLSRARHEESEA
-457 ELEQRWQAAL
+457 AWQTAVDR
-467 ASHEACK
+467 HEALK
-474 ERRGRQQGLL
+474 TEQGHQQSLL
-484 RELEARLTTLEQILG
+484 RELEARLATLDQILG
-499 DQIPGEGSQEA
+499 EQMAGA
-510 SLADR
+510 TLADR
-515 LQAAPEWAQALDKVL
+515 LQVPPKWARGLDKVL
-530 GCWLTA
+530 GRWLTA
-536 LPSDECDPERSGLW
+536 TPADECNLTQSGLW
-550 VGPAQVPV
+550 IGQAQPAVA
-558 PGTLAAQLAGEHI
+558 GTLAAQLGGEHI
-571 PAFLNAI
+571 PSFLNAI
-578 WLVADREEAL
+578 WLVESREAAL
-588 ARQGRLAAGESLLTP
+588 ARQPSLAAGESLLTP
-603 AGDWFGPNWADLG
+603 AGDWFGANWADLG
-616 QGGALGTLALLG
+616 ESMALGTLALLG
-628 ERERLHTELTAGRQ
+628 ERERLHTEQSAGRE
-642 ALAQLDGQ
+642 ALRRLDEQLAA
-650 LTEADAAR
+650 ADAAR
-658 AQLHGAHEQSQ
+658 AQLHSAHELAQ
-669 RALREQEQRW
+669 RTLREQEQRW

-694 ARLQR
+694 ERLQR

-707 IRLDREQADEAQ
+707 IRLDQEQAEEAQ
-719 RLAQAGARLELD
+719 RLASAGERLEQG
-731 EARLAELQEQGEP
+731 EAALGELQEQGEV

-753 ERVAGAERGLEEARL
+753 EQASGAERALEEARL

-778 RLHLEQQNLSQ
+778 RLQLEQQNLRQ
-789 LIALAEQEL
+789 LIALREQEL
-798 ARLGLELAQLK
+798 ARLGLELAELK
-809 GPDAE
+809 EPGAAPG
-814 AVQDISPLLAEQRGL
+814 QDLSPLLAEQRNL

-845 QLAELEQGR
+845 QLTELEQAR
-854 VASHKQLVLLQE
+854 SADHKQLVHIQE
-866 KLAQLRLERER
+866 KLATLRLERER

-901 ARLIAADRGK
+901 AVLIAADRGK

-942 RATYLENQCQ
+942 RSSYLENQCQ

-1098 AEQLIGVTM
+1098 AEQLVGVTM

-1118 DIGAAV
+1118 DIGEAV

>member
-21 ELSADMTA
+21 ELNADMTA

-67 NGSINRSPHGRA
+67 NGSVNRSAHGRA

-90 RVPGEFGRFSEISV
+90 RVPGEFGRFTEISV

-192 ERLGDIRSELGS
+192 ERLGDIRGELGS
-204 RLEHLRAQ
+204 RLEHLKAQ
-212 AETAERYKQLKSRSR
+212 AETAERYKQLKGRSR

-249 AELAQAEQAL
+249 TELAQTEQAL
-259 AALDAKRTQ
+259 AALDAKRTA
-268 DEGRHVSLSVARQE
+268 DEGRHVTLSVARQE

-297 GQAIARLEQQQLHQT
+297 GQAIARLEQQQLHQS

-323 ALGERIEGIRRQ
+323 ALGERIEGLKAQ
-335 LASQHEQ
+335 LAGQLEQ
-342 QVEGALRGELESA
+342 LSESTLQDEVASA

-361 QLLTEQQAVRQAASE
+361 QLLTDQQSVRAAATE
-376 QLEQARQ
+376 RLEQARQ
-383 QQQQWQQRLG
+383 RQQQWQQQLG

-404 EVNGLREL
+404 EVNGLQEL

-430 LGGEGEDLQ
+430 LGGEGENLQ
-439 PGLDALAA
+439 PALDALAA
-447 ELALTRARCA
+447 ELALSRARH
-457 ELEQRWQAAL
+457 EQSEAAWQAAV
-467 ASHEACK
+467 ARHEALK
-474 ERRGRQQGLL
+474 TEQGHQQGLL
-484 RELEARLTTLEQILG
+484 RELEARLATLDQILG
-499 DQIPGEGSQEA
+499 EQMAGA
-510 SLADR
+510 TLADR
-515 LQAAPEWAQALDKVL
+515 LQVPPEWARGLDKVL
-530 GCWLTA
+530 GRWLTA
-536 LPSDECDPERSGLW
+536 TPADECNLTQSGLW
-550 VGPAQVPV
+550 IGPAQPAVA
-558 PGTLAAQLAGEHI
+558 GTLAAQLGGEHI
-571 PAFLNAI
+571 PSFLNAI
-578 WLVADREEAL
+578 WLVESQEAAL
-588 ARQGRLAAGESLLTP
+588 TRQPSLAAGESLLTP

-616 QGGALGTLALLG
+616 EGMALGTLALLG
-628 ERERLHTELTAGRQ
+628 ERERLHTEQVAGRE
-642 ALAQLDGQ
+642 ALRRLDEQLAA
-650 LTEADAAR
+650 ADATR
-658 AQLHGAHEQSQ
+658 AQLHGAHEQAL
-669 RALREQEQRW
+669 RTLREQEQQW

-694 ARLQR
+694 ERLQR

-707 IRLDREQADEAQ
+707 T
-719 RLAQAGARLELD
+719 RLAQEQAEEAERLASAGERLEQG
-731 EARLAELQEQGEP
+731 EAALGELQEQGEA

-753 ERVAGAERGLEEARL
+753 EQASGAERALEEARL
-768 RREQQQAVCQ
+768 RREQQQAACQ
-778 RLHLEQQNLSQ
+778 RLQLEQQNLRQ
-789 LIALAEQEL
+789 LIALREQEL
-798 ARLGLELAQLK
+798 ARLGLELAELK
-809 GPDAE
+809 EPGAAPG
-814 AVQDISPLLAEQRGL
+814 QDLSPLLAEQRNL

-845 QLAELEQGR
+845 QLTELEQAR
-854 VASHKQLVLLQE
+854 SADHKQLVHIQE
-866 KLAQLRLERER
+866 KLATLRLERER

-901 ARLIAADRGK
+901 AVLIAADRGK
-911 LRQEIQTLEAQ
+911 LRQEIQTLEVQ

-942 RATYLENQCQ
+942 RSSYLENQCQ

-1098 AEQLIGVTM
+1098 AEQLVGVTM

-1118 DIGAAV
+1118 DIGEAV

>member
-21 ELSADMTA
+21 ELDADMTA

-90 RVPGEFGRFSEISV
+90 RVPGEFGRFTEISV

-192 ERLGDIRSELGS
+192 ERLGDIRGELGS
-204 RLEHLRAQ
+204 RLEHLKSQ

-249 AELAQAEQAL
+249 SELAQAEQAL
-259 AALDAKRTQ
+259 AALDAKRTA
-268 DEGRHVSLSVARQE
+268 DEGRHVTLSVARQE
-282 AQAEQASRQQQIFLG
+282 AQAEQTSRQQQLFLG
-297 GQAIARLEQQQLHQT
+297 GQAIARLEQQQLHQH
-312 ELGRDWQARRQ
+312 ELGRDWQARQ
-323 ALGERIEGIRRQ
+323 QMLGERIAQRKAQ
-335 LASQHEQ
+335 LASQQEQ
-342 QVEGALRGELESA
+342 LTDGVLKAELEDA

-361 QLLTEQQAVRQAASE
+361 QLLTEQQEARLIASE

-383 QQQQWQQRLG
+383 RQQLWQQQLA
-393 QLQGRLNQTRA
+393 QLQGQINQTRA
-404 EVNGLREL
+404 RVGGLQEL

-418 ARLKLEDEQAGP
+418 ARLKLEDERAGP
-430 LGGEGEDLQ
+430 IKGDDETLQ
-439 PGLDALAA
+439 PRLDELGA
-447 ELALTRARCA
+447 ELELTRAGLG
-457 ELEQRWQAAL
+457 ELTAQLQQAVDE
-467 ASHEACK
+467 HERLRQ
-474 ERRGRQQGLL
+474 EHGQQQGLL
-484 RELEARLTTLEQILG
+484 RELEARLTTLDQILG
-499 DQIPGEGSQEA
+499 EQMEGDT
-510 SLADR
+510 LADR
-515 LQAAPEWAQALDKVL
+515 LQVAPEWAQALDKVL
-530 GCWLTA
+530 GRWLTA
-536 LPSDECDPERSGLW
+536 TPSDECNLAQEGLW
-550 VGPAQVPV
+550 IGPAQPVV
-558 PGTLAAQLAGEHI
+558 PGTLAAQLDGDHI

-578 WLVADREEAL
+578 WLADTRDAAL
-588 ARQGRLAAGESLLTP
+588 ARQPTLLAGESVLTP

-616 QGGALGTLALLG
+616 QGSTLGTLALLG
-628 ERERLHTELTAGRQ
+628 ERERLHTEQSTAMAHLARLAEQLTAAEAGR
-642 ALAQLDGQ
+642 ARLSSAQEL
-650 LTEADAAR
+650 
-658 AQLHGAHEQSQ
+658 SQ
-669 RALREQEQRW
+669 RTLREQEQKW
-679 QQLREAWSLREGQRQ
+679 QQLREAWSLQQGQRQ
-694 ARLQR
+694 ERMQR
-699 LGQLGEEL
+699 LGQLSEEL
-707 IRLDREQADEAQ
+707 ARLDQEQADEVQ
-719 RLAQAGARLELD
+719 RLELACLQLAQE
-731 EARLAELQEQGEP
+731 EAQLAELQEQGEP
-744 LAEALLLAQ
+744 LTHGLQAAQ
-753 ERVAGAERGLEEARL
+753 ERVSQCERMLEEARV
-768 RREQQQAVCQ
+768 RREQQGGVCQ
-778 RLHLEQQNLSQ
+778 RLQLEQQNLRQ
-789 LIALAEQEL
+789 LITLGEEEL
-798 ARLGLELAQLK
+798 ARLGLELASLK
-809 GPDAE
+809 GPDSEGVPDLA
-814 AVQDISPLLAEQRGL
+814 PLLAEQRNL

-845 QLAELEQGR
+845 QLAELEQAR
-854 VASHKQLVLLQE
+854 SADHKQLVALQE

-901 ARLIAADRGK
+901 AVLIAADRGK

-942 RATYLENQCQ
+942 RATYLENQCL

-1098 AEQLIGVTM
+1098 AEQLVGVTM

-1118 DIGAAV
+1118 DIGEAV

>member
-1 MRLKL
+1 
-6 IKLAGFKSFVEPTRI
+6 
-21 ELSADMTA
+21 
-29 VVGPNGCGKSNVIDA
+29 
-44 VRWVLGESSA
+44 
-54 RHLRGENMTDVIF
+54 
-67 NGSINRSPHGRA
+67 
-79 SVELVF
+79 
-85 DNPHN
+85 
-90 RVPGEFGRFSEISV
+90 
-104 RREVLRDGSNHYQ
+104 NHYQ

-153 VESRPAD
+153 VESRPAA

-192 ERLGDIRSELGS
+192 ERLGDIRGELGS
-204 RLEHLRAQ
+204 RLDHLKAQ

-236 ELWALETRLGEAK
+236 ELWALETRLGEANT
-249 AELAQAEQAL
+249 ELAQAEQAL
-259 AALDAKRTQ
+259 AALDAKRTA
-268 DEGRHVSLSVARQE
+268 DEGRHVTLSVARQE

-297 GQAIARLEQQQLHQT
+297 GQAIARLEQQQLHQH
-312 ELGRDWQARRQ
+312 ELGRNLQARTQ
-323 ALGERIEGIRRQ
+323 ALGEQIATRKAQ
-335 LASQHEQ
+335 LASQQDQLTEGVLRAEQ
-342 QVEGALRGELESA
+342 ESA
-355 RLEQCE
+355 RLELCE
-361 QLLTEQQAVRQAASE
+361 QLLTEQQETRQQASE
-376 QLEQARQ
+376 GLEQARLR
-383 QQQQWQQRLG
+383 QQQWQQQLAG
-393 QLQGRLNQTRA
+393 LQGQLNQTRTRLG
-404 EVNGLREL
+404 GLQEL

-418 ARLKLEDEQAGP
+418 ARLKLEDERAGP
-430 LGGEGEDLQ
+430 LGAEADDLQ
-439 PGLDALAA
+439 PALDALCG
-447 ELALTRARCA
+447 ELELTRAA
-457 ELEQRWQAAL
+457 NGELTEQLAQAVEA
-467 ASHEACK
+467 HEQLK
-474 ERRGRQQGLL
+474 QQHGQQLSL
-484 RELEARLTTLEQILG
+484 QRELEARLATLDQILG
-499 DQIPGEGSQEA
+499 EQMEGA
-510 SLADR
+510 TLADR
-515 LQAAPEWAQALDKVL
+515 LQVAPEWAQALDKVL
-530 GCWLTA
+530 GRWLTA
-536 LPSDECDPERSGLW
+536 TPADECNLAQEGLW
-550 VGPAQVPV
+550 IGPAQQAVS
-558 PGTLAAQLAGEHI
+558 GTLAAMISGDHI

-578 WLVADREEAL
+578 WLVESREAAL
-588 ARQGRLAAGESLLTP
+588 TRQPSLAAGESVLTS
-603 AGDWFGPNWADLG
+603 AGDWLGPNWADLG
-616 QGGALGTLALLG
+616 QGAALGTMALLG
-628 ERERLHTELTAGRQ
+628 ERERLHTEQERVAAG
-642 ALAQLDGQ
+642 LAQLSEQ
-650 LTEADAAR
+650 LVAADARR
-658 AQLHGAHEQSQ
+658 AQLASAQALSQ
-669 RALREQEQRW
+669 RTLREQEQKW
-679 QQLREAWSLREGQRQ
+679 QQLREAWSLQQGQRQ
-694 ARLQR
+694 ERLQR

-707 IRLDREQADEAQ
+707 IRLDQEQAEEAERLASAREQ
-719 RLAQAGARLELD
+719 LELD
-731 EARLAELQEQGEP
+731 EARLAELQEQGAP
-744 LAEALLLAQ
+744 LTQGLQVAQ
-753 ERVAGAERGLEEARL
+753 EQLTRCERAVDEARV
-768 RREQQQAVCQ
+768 RREQQQAACQ
-778 RLHLEQQNLSQ
+778 RLQLELGNLRQ
-789 LIALAEQEL
+789 FITLGEEEL
-798 ARLGLELAQLK
+798 ARLGLELAGLK
-809 GPDAE
+809 GPDSE
-814 AVQDISPLLAEQRGL
+814 AVPDLAPLLAEQRNL

-834 ACHQRLAELER
+834 ACHQRLTELER
-845 QLAELEQGR
+845 QLGELEQAR
-854 VASHKQLVLLQE
+854 SADHKQLVKIQE
-866 KLAQLRLERER
+866 KLATLRLERER

-901 ARLIAADRGK
+901 AVLIAADRSK
-911 LRQEIQTLEAQ
+911 LRQEIQTLEGQ

-960 LSQAIKRIDKET
+960 LRQAIKRIDKET

-1098 AEQLIGVTM
+1098 AEQLVGVTM

-1118 DIGAAV
+1118 DIGEAV

>member
-21 ELSADMTA
+21 EISADMTA

-67 NGSINRSPHGRA
+67 NGSIHRSAHGRA

-85 DNPHN
+85 DNLNN

-104 RREVLRDGSNHYQ
+104 RREVLRDGTNHFH

-127 VTDLFLGTGLGPRS
+127 VTELFLGTGLGPRS

-181 EQRIRHTQENL
+181 EQRLRHTRENL
-192 ERLGDIRSELGS
+192 ERLGDIRAELS
-204 RLEHLRAQ
+204 ARLEHLRAQ
-212 AETAERYKQLKSRSR
+212 AETATHYTQLKLRSR

-236 ELWALETRLGEAK
+236 ELRALDIRLNEASGE
-249 AELAQAEQAL
+249 LVQAEQGL
-259 AALDAKRTQ
+259 GALDAKRSN

-282 AQAEQASRQQQIFLG
+282 AQAEQANRQQQIFLG
-297 GQAIARLEQQQLHQT
+297 GQAIARLEQQQLHQH
-312 ELGRDWQARRQ
+312 ELGRDWQRRTQ
-323 ALGERIEGIRRQ
+323 ALGERIALSKSQLQRQQAELTEGILQ
-335 LASQHEQ
+335 
-342 QVEGALRGELESA
+342 GELADA

-361 QLLTEQQAVRQAASE
+361 QLLNAQQALRQQASDAH
-376 QLEQARQ
+376 EQARLR
-383 QQQQWQQRLG
+383 QQQWQQQLTQWQG
-393 QLQGRLNQTRA
+393 QLNQTRTQLG
-404 EVNGLREL
+404 GLQEL
-412 QAKTRL
+412 HAKTRL
-418 ARLKLEDEQAGP
+418 ARLTLEDEQAGP
-430 LGGEGEDLQ
+430 QAQQERDL
-439 PGLDALAA
+439 
-447 ELALTRARCA
+447 
-457 ELEQRWQAAL
+457 
-467 ASHEACK
+467 
-474 ERRGRQQGLL
+474 QGLL
-484 RELEARLTTLEQILG
+484 DAEQQKLALGQAHAEAAAQQLARAIEAHEALKLTYGQQLLSLRELDARLATLDQILG
-499 DQIPGEGSQEA
+499 EQMAGA
-510 SLADR
+510 SLADG
-515 LQAAPEWAQALDKVL
+515 LQVNPKWATALDKVL
-530 GCWLTA
+530 GRWLTA
-536 LPSDECDPERSGLW
+536 TPTDQCDFSQSGLW
-550 VGPAQVPV
+550 VGPAQPAVV
-558 PGTLAAQLAGEHI
+558 GTLAGELNGEHI

-578 WLVADREEAL
+578 WLVENQVAASSRQPTL
-588 ARQGRLAAGESLLTP
+588 APGESLLTP
-603 AGDWFGPNWADLG
+603 SGDWFGANWADLG
-616 QGGALGTLALLG
+616 QGAALGTMALLE
-628 ERERLHTELTAGRQ
+628 ERERLQGEQQAAST
-642 ALAQLDGQ
+642 ALAQVSEQ
-650 LTEADAAR
+650 LSAAQIVR
-658 AQLHGAHEQSQ
+658 EQQISAQELSQ
-669 RALREQEQRW
+669 QTLREQQQKW
-679 QQLREAWSLREGQRQ
+679 QQLRESWSQQQGQRQ
-694 ARLQR
+694 AQQQR
-699 LGQLGEEL
+699 LSQLTSEL
-707 IRLDREQADEAQ
+707 NRLEQEHTQERLRLEKAQAQLAQEEAQ
-719 RLAQAGARLELD
+719 
-731 EARLAELQEQGEP
+731 LAELQEQETP
-744 LAEALLLAQ
+744 LRQGLQQAQEQMTECERGVAEAH
-753 ERVAGAERGLEEARL
+753 L
-768 RREQQQAVCQ
+768 RREQQQRASQ
-778 RLHLEQQNLSQ
+778 QLQLEGATLRQAIVLGE
-789 LIALAEQEL
+789 AEL
-798 ARLGLELAQLK
+798 ARLGIELASIK
-809 GPDAE
+809 GPVSDAGP
-814 AVQDISPLLAEQRGL
+814 DLGPLLAAQRTY

-834 ACHQRLAELER
+834 ACQQRLTELDR
-845 QLAELEQGR
+845 QLSELEQAR
-854 VASHKQLVLLQE
+854 SRDHLQLVALQE
-866 KLAQLRLERER
+866 KLATLRLERER
-877 NLTRRQGLHEQFE
+877 NLTRRQGLYEQFE

-896 VDLDQ
+896 DELDP
-901 ARLIAADRGK
+901 AVLIAADRGK
-911 LRQEIQTLEAQ
+911 LRQEIQTLETQ
-922 VEALGAINLAALEEY
+922 VAALGAINLAALAEY
-937 EEAKT
+937 DEANV
-942 RATYLENQCQ
+942 RASYLESQCQ

-972 QIRFRDTFDKVNE
+972 QIRFQETFDKVNE

-996 GGSAWLELTSDDL
+996 GGSAWLELTSDNL

-1098 AEQLIGVTM
+1098 AEQLVGVTM

>member
-90 RVPGEFGRFSEISV
+90 RVPGEFGRFTEISV
-104 RREVLRDGSNHYQ
+104 RREVLRDGSNYYQ

-181 EQRIRHTQENL
+181 EQRIRHTRENL
-192 ERLGDIRSELGS
+192 ERLGDIRGELGA
-204 RLEHLRAQ
+204 RLDHLKSQ

-259 AALDAKRTQ
+259 AALDAKRTA
-268 DEGRHVSLSVARQE
+268 DEGRHVTLSVARQE

-297 GQAIARLEQQQLHQT
+297 GQAIARLEQQQLHQS
-312 ELGRDWQARRQ
+312 ELGRDWQARAQ
-323 ALGERIEGIRRQ
+323 ALGERIATRKEQ
-335 LASQHEQ
+335 LASQQEQ
-342 QVEGALRGELESA
+342 LTEGVLRGEQEDA

-361 QLLTEQQAVRQAASE
+361 QLLTEQQETRQQASE
-376 QLEQARQ
+376 GLEQARQ
-383 QQQQWQQRLG
+383 CQQQWQQQVTL
-393 QLQGRLNQTRA
+393 LQGQLNQTRA
-404 EVNGLREL
+404 RLGGLQEL

-418 ARLKLEDEQAGP
+418 ARLKLEDERSGP
-430 LGGEGEDLQ
+430 LGAEANDLQ
-439 PGLDALAA
+439 PALDALSG
-447 ELALTRARCA
+447 ELELTRAA
-457 ELEQRWQAAL
+457 TGELTEQLAL
-467 ASHEACK
+467 AVEAHEQLK
-474 ERRGRQQGLL
+474 LQHGQQLGLQ
-484 RELEARLTTLEQILG
+484 RELQARQGTLDQILG
-499 DQIPGEGSQEA
+499 EQMEGA
-510 SLADR
+510 TLADR
-515 LQAAPEWAQALDKVL
+515 LHVAPEWAPALDKVL
-530 GCWLTA
+530 GRWLTA
-536 LPSDECDPERSGLW
+536 TPADECNLAQEGLW
-550 VGPAQVPV
+550 IGPAQPAVA
-558 PGTLAAQLAGEHI
+558 GTLAAQLGGEHI

-578 WLVADREEAL
+578 WLVESREAAL
-588 ARQGRLAAGESLLTP
+588 ARQHTLAAGESLLTS

-616 QGGALGTLALLG
+616 QGAALGTLALLG
-628 ERERLHTELTAGRQ
+628 ERERLHTEQERVAAG
-642 ALAQLDGQ
+642 LAQLAEQ
-650 LTEADAAR
+650 LVAADARR
-658 AQLHGAHEQSQ
+658 AQHASAQELSQ
-669 RALREQEQRW
+669 RTLREQEQKW
-679 QQLREAWSLREGQRQ
+679 QQLREAWSLQQGQRQ
-694 ARLQR
+694 ERLQR

-707 IRLDREQADEAQ
+707 IRLDQEQAEEAA
-719 RLAQAGARLELD
+719 RLASAHEQLELD

-744 LAEALLLAQ
+744 LTQGLQAAQ
-753 ERVAGAERGLEEARL
+753 ERLTRCERAVEEARL
-768 RREQQQAVCQ
+768 RREQQQAASQ
-778 RLHLEQQNLSQ
+778 RLQLELVNLRQ
-789 LIALAEQEL
+789 LLTLGQEEL
-798 ARLGLELAQLK
+798 ARLGLDLAGLK
-809 GPDAE
+809 GPASDAGP
-814 AVQDISPLLAEQRGL
+814 DLGPLLADQRSL
-829 EAQQL
+829 EALQL
-834 ACHQRLAELER
+834 ACQQRLTELER
-845 QLAELEQGR
+845 QLSELEQAR
-854 VASHKQLVLLQE
+854 SADHKQLVTLQE
-866 KLAQLRLERER
+866 KLATLRLERER

-901 ARLIAADRGK
+901 AVLIAADRGK

-922 VEALGAINLAALEEY
+922 VEALGAINLAALAEY

-942 RATYLENQCQ
+942 RSTYLENQCQ

-1098 AEQLIGVTM
+1098 AEQLVGVTM

>member
-67 NGSINRSPHGRA
+67 NGSINRSAHGRA

-90 RVPGEFGRFSEISV
+90 RVPGEFGRFTEISV

-192 ERLGDIRSELGS
+192 ERLGDIRGELGS
-204 RLEHLRAQ
+204 RLEHLKAQ

-249 AELAQAEQAL
+249 TELAQAEQAL
-259 AALDAKRTQ
+259 AALDAKRTA
-268 DEGRHVSLSVARQE
+268 DEGRHVTLSVARQE

-297 GQAIARLEQQQLHQT
+297 GQAIARLEQQQLHQS
-312 ELGRDWQARRQ
+312 ELGRDWQARAE
-323 ALGERIEGIRRQ
+323 ALGERIATRKAQ
-335 LASQHEQ
+335 LASQQDQLTEGVLRAEQ
-342 QVEGALRGELESA
+342 ESA

-361 QLLTEQQAVRQAASE
+361 QLLTEQQEGRQQASA
-376 QLEQARQ
+376 QLEQARLR
-383 QQQQWQQRLG
+383 QQQWQQQLAG
-393 QLQGRLNQTRA
+393 LQGQLNQTRTRLG
-404 EVNGLREL
+404 GLQEL

-418 ARLKLEDEQAGP
+418 ARLKLEDERAGP
-430 LGGEGEDLQ
+430 LGTEADDLQ
-439 PGLDALAA
+439 PALDALSG
-447 ELALTRARCA
+447 ELELTRAA
-457 ELEQRWQAAL
+457 NGELTEQLVQAVDT
-467 ASHEACK
+467 HEQLK
-474 ERRGRQQGLL
+474 QQHGQQLSL
-484 RELEARLTTLEQILG
+484 QRELEARLATLDQILG
-499 DQIPGEGSQEA
+499 EQMEGA
-510 SLADR
+510 TLADR
-515 LQAAPEWAQALDKVL
+515 LQVAPEWAQALDKVL
-530 GCWLTA
+530 GRWLTA
-536 LPSDECDPERSGLW
+536 TPADECDLMQEGLW
-550 VGPAQVPV
+550 IGPAQPAVA
-558 PGTLAAQLAGEHI
+558 GTLAAQLGGEHI

-578 WLVADREEAL
+578 WLVESREAAL
-588 ARQGRLAAGESLLTP
+588 ARQPSLAAGESVLTP
-603 AGDWFGPNWADLG
+603 AGDWLGPNWADLG
-616 QGGALGTLALLG
+616 QGAALGTMALLG
-628 ERERLHTELTAGRQ
+628 ERERLHTEQDKVAAG
-642 ALAQLDGQ
+642 LAQLSEQ
-650 LTEADAAR
+650 LVSADARR
-658 AQLHGAHEQSQ
+658 AQIASAQELSQ
-669 RALREQEQRW
+669 RTLREQEQKW
-679 QQLREAWSLREGQRQ
+679 QQLREAWSLQQGQRQ
-694 ARLQR
+694 ERLQR

-707 IRLDREQADEAQ
+707 IRLDQEQAEEAERLASAREQ
-719 RLAQAGARLELD
+719 LELD

-744 LAEALLLAQ
+744 LTQALQVAQ
-753 ERVAGAERGLEEARL
+753 DQLTRCERAVDEARV
-768 RREQQQAVCQ
+768 RREQQQAACQ
-778 RLHLEQQNLSQ
+778 RLQLELGNLRQ
-789 LIALAEQEL
+789 LITLGEEEL
-798 ARLGLELAQLK
+798 ARLGLELAGLK
-809 GPDAE
+809 GPDRE
-814 AVQDISPLLAEQRGL
+814 AVPDLAPLLAEQRNL

-845 QLAELEQGR
+845 QLGELEQAR
-854 VASHKQLVLLQE
+854 SADHKQLVTLQE
-866 KLAQLRLERER
+866 KLATLRLERER

-890 ELGVRL
+890 ELGIRL

-901 ARLIAADRGK
+901 AVLIAADRSK
-911 LRQEIQTLEAQ
+911 LRQEIQTLEGQ

-1098 AEQLIGVTM
+1098 AEQLVGVTM

-1118 DIGAAV
+1118 DIGEAV

>member
-21 ELSADMTA
+21 ELNADMTA

-67 NGSINRSPHGRA
+67 NGSVNRSAHGRA

-90 RVPGEFGRFSEISV
+90 RVPGEFGRFTEISV

-192 ERLGDIRSELGS
+192 ERLGDIRGELGS
-204 RLEHLRAQ
+204 RLEHLKAQ

-249 AELAQAEQAL
+249 TELAQTEQVL
-259 AALDAKRTQ
+259 AALDAKRTA
-268 DEGRHVSLSVARQE
+268 DEGRHVTLSVARQE

-297 GQAIARLEQQQLHQT
+297 GQAIARLEQQQLHQS

-323 ALGERIEGIRRQ
+323 ALGERIEGLKAQ
-335 LASQHEQ
+335 LAGQLEQ
-342 QVEGALRGELESA
+342 LSESTLQGEVASA

-361 QLLTEQQAVRQAASE
+361 QLLTDQQSVRAAATE
-376 QLEQARQ
+376 RFEQARQ
-383 QQQQWQQRLG
+383 RQQQWQQQLG

-404 EVNGLREL
+404 EVNGLQEL

-430 LGGEGEDLQ
+430 LGGEGENLQ
-439 PGLDALAA
+439 PALDALAT
-447 ELALTRARCA
+447 ELALSRARHEESEA
-457 ELEQRWQAAL
+457 AWQAAV
-467 ASHEACK
+467 ARHEALK
-474 ERRGRQQGLL
+474 TEQGHQQGLL
-484 RELEARLTTLEQILG
+484 RELEARLATLDQILG
-499 DQIPGEGSQEA
+499 EQMAGA
-510 SLADR
+510 TLADR
-515 LQAAPEWAQALDKVL
+515 LQVPPEWARGLDKVL
-530 GCWLTA
+530 GRWLTA
-536 LPSDECDPERSGLW
+536 TPADECNLTQSGLW
-550 VGPAQVPV
+550 IGPAQPAVA
-558 PGTLAAQLAGEHI
+558 GTLAAQLGGEHI
-571 PAFLNAI
+571 PSFLNAI
-578 WLVADREEAL
+578 WLVESREAAL
-588 ARQGRLAAGESLLTP
+588 ARQPSLAAGESLLTP

-616 QGGALGTLALLG
+616 EGMALGTLALLG
-628 ERERLHTELTAGRQ
+628 ERERLHTEQVAGRQ
-642 ALAQLDGQ
+642 ALRRLDEQLAA
-650 LTEADAAR
+650 ADATR
-658 AQLHGAHEQSQ
+658 AQLHGAHELAQ
-669 RALREQEQRW
+669 RTLREQEQQW

-694 ARLQR
+694 ERLQR

-707 IRLDREQADEAQ
+707 T
-719 RLAQAGARLELD
+719 RLAQEQAEEAERLASAGERLEQG
-731 EARLAELQEQGEP
+731 EAALGELQEQGEA

-753 ERVAGAERGLEEARL
+753 EQASGAERALEEARL
-768 RREQQQAVCQ
+768 RREQQQAACQ
-778 RLHLEQQNLSQ
+778 RLQLEQQNLRQ
-789 LIALAEQEL
+789 LIALREQEL
-798 ARLGLELAQLK
+798 ARLGLELAELK
-809 GPDAE
+809 EPGAAPG
-814 AVQDISPLLAEQRGL
+814 QDLSPLLAEQRNL

-845 QLAELEQGR
+845 QLTELEQAR
-854 VASHKQLVLLQE
+854 SADHKQLVQIQE
-866 KLAQLRLERER
+866 KLATLRLERER

-901 ARLIAADRGK
+901 AVLIAADRGK

-942 RATYLENQCQ
+942 RSSYLENQCQ

-996 GGSAWLELTSDDL
+996 GG
-1009 LEAGVSIMA
+1009 
-1018 RPPGKKNA
+1018 
-1026 TIALLS
+1026 
-1032 GGEKALTAL
+1032 
-1041 ALVFAIFRL
+1041 
-1050 NPAPFCLLDEVDAPL
+1050 
-1065 DEVNVGRFCSLVK
+1065 
-1078 EMSSTVQFVYISH
+1078 
-1091 NKVSMEM
+1091 
-1098 AEQLIGVTM
+1098 
-1107 QEPGVSRIVSV
+1107 
-1118 DIGAAV
+1118 
-1124 ALAEQN
+1124 

>member
-21 ELSADMTA
+21 ELNADMTA

-67 NGSINRSPHGRA
+67 NGSVNRSAHGRA

-90 RVPGEFGRFSEISV
+90 RVPGEFGRFTEISV

-192 ERLGDIRSELGS
+192 ERLGDIRGELGS
-204 RLEHLRAQ
+204 RLEHLKAQ

-249 AELAQAEQAL
+249 TELAQTEQAL
-259 AALDAKRTQ
+259 AALDAKRTA
-268 DEGRHVSLSVARQE
+268 DEGRHVTLSVARQE

-297 GQAIARLEQQQLHQT
+297 GQAIARLEQQQLHQS

-323 ALGERIEGIRRQ
+323 ALGERIEGLKAQ
-335 LASQHEQ
+335 LAGQLEQ
-342 QVEGALRGELESA
+342 LSESTLQGEVASA

-361 QLLTEQQAVRQAASE
+361 QLLTDQQSVRAAAAE
-376 QLEQARQ
+376 RLEQARQ
-383 QQQQWQQRLG
+383 RQQQWQQQLG

-404 EVNGLREL
+404 EVNGLQEL

-430 LGGEGEDLQ
+430 LGGEGENLQ
-439 PGLDALAA
+439 PALDALAA
-447 ELALTRARCA
+447 DLALSRTRHEESEAS
-457 ELEQRWQAAL
+457 WQAAV
-467 ASHEACK
+467 ARHEALK
-474 ERRGRQQGLL
+474 TEQGHQQGSL
-484 RELEARLTTLEQILG
+484 RELEARLTTLDQILG
-499 DQIPGEGSQEA
+499 EQMAGET
-510 SLADR
+510 LADR
-515 LQAAPEWAQALDKVL
+515 LQVPPKWARGLDKVL
-530 GCWLTA
+530 GRWLTA
-536 LPSDECDPERSGLW
+536 TPADECNLTQSGLW
-550 VGPAQVPV
+550 IGPAQPAVA
-558 PGTLAAQLAGEHI
+558 GTLAAQLGGEHI
-571 PAFLNAI
+571 PSFLNAI
-578 WLVADREEAL
+578 WLVESREAAL
-588 ARQGRLAAGESLLTP
+588 ARQPSLAVGESLLTP

-616 QGGALGTLALLG
+616 EGMALGTLALLG
-628 ERERLHTELTAGRQ
+628 ERERLHTEQSAGRE
-642 ALAQLDGQ
+642 ALRRLDEQLAA
-650 LTEADAAR
+650 ADAAR
-658 AQLHGAHEQSQ
+658 AQLHGAHELAQ
-669 RALREQEQRW
+669 RTLREQEQQW

-694 ARLQR
+694 ERLQR

-707 IRLDREQADEAQ
+707 A
-719 RLAQAGARLELD
+719 RLAQEQAEEAERLASAGERLEQG
-731 EARLAELQEQGEP
+731 EAALGELQEQGEA

-753 ERVAGAERGLEEARL
+753 EQTGGAERALEEARL
-768 RREQQQAVCQ
+768 RREQQQAACQ
-778 RLHLEQQNLSQ
+778 RLQLEQQNLRQ
-789 LIALAEQEL
+789 LIALREQEL
-798 ARLGLELAQLK
+798 ARLGLELAELK
-809 GPDAE
+809 EPGAAPG
-814 AVQDISPLLAEQRGL
+814 QDLSPLLAEQRNL

-845 QLAELEQGR
+845 QLTELEQAR
-854 VASHKQLVLLQE
+854 SADHKQLVHIQE
-866 KLAQLRLERER
+866 KLATLRLERER

-901 ARLIAADRGK
+901 AVLIAADRGK

-942 RATYLENQCQ
+942 RSSYLENQCQ

-1098 AEQLIGVTM
+1098 AEQLVGVTM

-1118 DIGAAV
+1118 DIGEAV

>member
-21 ELSADMTA
+21 ELNADMTA

-67 NGSINRSPHGRA
+67 NGSVNRSAHGRA

-90 RVPGEFGRFSEISV
+90 RVPGEFGRFTEISV

-192 ERLGDIRSELGS
+192 ERLGDIRGELGS
-204 RLEHLRAQ
+204 RLEHLKTQ

-249 AELAQAEQAL
+249 TELAQTEQAL
-259 AALDAKRTQ
+259 AALDAKRTA
-268 DEGRHVSLSVARQE
+268 DEGRHVTLSVARQE

-297 GQAIARLEQQQLHQT
+297 GQAIARLEQQQLHQS

-323 ALGERIEGIRRQ
+323 ALGERIEGLKAQ
-335 LASQHEQ
+335 LTGQLEQ
-342 QVEGALRGELESA
+342 LSESTLQGEVASA

-361 QLLTEQQAVRQAASE
+361 QLLTDQQSVRAAATE
-376 QLEQARQ
+376 RLEQARLR
-383 QQQQWQQRLG
+383 QQQWQQQLG

-404 EVNGLREL
+404 EVNGLQEL

-418 ARLKLEDEQAGP
+418 ARLKLEDEQAGS
-430 LGGEGEDLQ
+430 LGGEGENLQ
-439 PGLDALAA
+439 PALDALAA
-447 ELALTRARCA
+447 ELALSRARHEESEA
-457 ELEQRWQAAL
+457 AWQAAV
-467 ASHEACK
+467 AHHEALK
-474 ERRGRQQGLL
+474 TEQGHQQGLL
-484 RELEARLTTLEQILG
+484 RELEARLATLDQILG
-499 DQIPGEGSQEA
+499 EQMAGA
-510 SLADR
+510 TLADR
-515 LQAAPEWAQALDKVL
+515 LQVPPEWARGLDKVL
-530 GCWLTA
+530 GRWLTA
-536 LPSDECDPERSGLW
+536 TPADECNLTQSGLW
-550 VGPAQVPV
+550 IGPAQPAVA
-558 PGTLAAQLAGEHI
+558 GTLAAQLGGEHI
-571 PAFLNAI
+571 PSFLNAI
-578 WLVADREEAL
+578 WLVESREAAL
-588 ARQGRLAAGESLLTP
+588 TRQPSLAAGESLLTP

-616 QGGALGTLALLG
+616 EGMALGTLALLG
-628 ERERLHTELTAGRQ
+628 ERERLHTEQAAGRE
-642 ALAQLDGQ
+642 ALRRLDEQLAA
-650 LTEADAAR
+650 ADATR
-658 AQLHGAHEQSQ
+658 AQLHGAHEQAL
-669 RALREQEQRW
+669 RTLREQEQQW

-694 ARLQR
+694 ERLQR

-707 IRLDREQADEAQ
+707 IRLDQEQAEEAQ
-719 RLAQAGARLELD
+719 RLASAGERLEQG
-731 EARLAELQEQGEP
+731 EAALGELQEQGEG

-753 ERVAGAERGLEEARL
+753 EQASGAERALEEARL
-768 RREQQQAVCQ
+768 RREQQQAACQ
-778 RLHLEQQNLSQ
+778 RLQLEQQNLRQ
-789 LIALAEQEL
+789 LIALREREL
-798 ARLGLELAQLK
+798 SRLGLELAELK
-809 GPDAE
+809 EPGAAPG
-814 AVQDISPLLAEQRGL
+814 QDLSPLLAEQRNL

-845 QLAELEQGR
+845 QLTELEQAR
-854 VASHKQLVLLQE
+854 SADHKQLVQIQE
-866 KLAQLRLERER
+866 KLATLRLERER

-901 ARLIAADRGK
+901 AVLIAADRGK

-942 RATYLENQCQ
+942 RSSYLENQCQ

-1098 AEQLIGVTM
+1098 AEQLVGVTM

-1118 DIGAAV
+1118 DIGEAV